1 MKFCSNNILF
11 WAIISW
17 STFEIKVE
25 KLQQFAIGQ
34 RWLSDTETE
43 LGLGVLIDVDERSI
57 SILFPKSDE
66 TRVYARNNAPLSR
79 IVFNT
84 NDEVHDQEGT
94 QWLVESL
101 EHHHGVVRY
110 AVVRSL
116 EDGTQERKTLNET
129 RIGAQIQL
137 SKPLDRLLASQIDY
151 KEWYDLRIEAM
162 LMQANMQSSPL
173 RGLVGA
179 RVGLIP
185 HQLYIAHEV
194 GKRFAP
200 RVLLADEVGLGKTI
214 EAGLIIHQQLKTGR
228 SERILI
234 LVPDSLQYQ
243 WMIEMRRRFN
253 LAFSIFDLTRTASI
267 KEHDPELN
275 PFLTEQCII
284 ASVDLMIDHDDL
296 REQALEA
303 GFDLLVVD
311 EAHHLMWNEEEGGN
325 DRYDLVEELA
335 EQTPGVLL
343 LTATPEQ
350 LGVESHF
357 ARLRLLDPQRFSS
370 LDRFLDEEEKYQH
383 TAKIAEVLMSDL
395 PLEDSH
401 LTAIE
406 QLLGHR
412 ISDEPEQRFRA
423 IHELLDRHG
432 TGRILFRNTR
442 EAIQGFPGRD
452 CQPAPLPAPE
462 NWSKDGKL
470 REQMWPEEAQLDG
483 SWMESD
489 PRVGWLMEMLRTQLK
504 HKKVLLIAR
513 SGPVVEAL
521 ENALRLHAG
530 IRTAM
535 FHEGMSLLERDQAA
549 AYFAEDSYGAQIL
562 LCSEIGSEGR
572 NFQFASD
579 LVLFDLPANP
589 DVLEQRIGRLDR
601 IGQENRIQIHVPYLE
616 GTAQE
621 RMFRWYNEALNI
633 FSNISPTAQT
643 LQENFIV
650 NLKDCLLTDMGQ
662 QFEDLLEEVSV
673 QREALE
679 AELQAGRDRL
689 LEYNSCRPI
698 VAQEIVQAL
707 EDYDDNTTL
716 PMFMKRFMAS
726 TNIDF
731 DEQSNG
737 TVIIKPTDQMQ
748 VQGLTLDEEGMT
760 ATFYRDQAQVRED
773 AQYLTLEHPFTE
785 SVMEMINTQA
795 FGSTN
800 VAILKSN
807 ALKQGSILLEVW
819 FKVDVIAPKAL
830 NLPSSLPQQLIRVLL
845 SETGQDLSMKIEPSI
860 LKPYLH
866 HLDSNSCRQV
876 VKARRDVIEE
886 RYQQALNIA
895 KTTLPEMKQQ
905 AKEIYGGKWQYEI
918 DRLSYLKQFN
928 PSIREDEITRLQKL
942 QKEGIALLDGLSVTP
957 EAIQVLVVVKP

>member
-1 MKFCSNNILF
+1 
-11 WAIISW
+11 
-17 STFEIKVE
+17 VE
-25 KLQQFAIGQ
+25 KLHQFAIGQ

-43 LGLGVLIDVDERSI
+43 LGLGVLIDVDERSV

-79 IVFNT
+79 IVFNIK
-84 NDEVHDQEGT
+84 DELQDQEGT
-94 QWLVESL
+94 KWLVESF
-101 EHHHGVVRY
+101 EDRHGVVRY
-110 AVVRSL
+110 NVIRTL
-116 EDGTQERKTLNET
+116 EDGTEERKALNET
-129 RIGAQIQL
+129 RVGAHIQL
-137 SKPLDRLLASQIDY
+137 SKPLDRLLASQVDY
-151 KEWYDLRIEAM
+151 KEWYDLRIEALM
-162 LMQANMQSSPL
+162 MQANMKSSPL
-173 RGLVGA
+173 RGMIGA

-194 GKRFAP
+194 GQRFAP

-253 LAFSIFDLTRTASI
+253 LQFSLFDLTRTASI
-267 KEHDPELN
+267 KEHDPDLN

-284 ASVDLMIDHDDL
+284 ASVDLMVDHDDL

-311 EAHHLMWNEEEGGN
+311 EAHHLMWSEEEGGN

-335 EQTPGVLL
+335 EKTPGVLL

-370 LDRFLDEEEKYQH
+370 LNRFLEEEEQYHH

-395 PLEDSH
+395 PLEPAH
-401 LTAIE
+401 LAAIE
-406 QLLGHR
+406 GLLGHS
-412 ISDEPEQRFRA
+412 IQDEPEQRFRA

-452 CQPAPLPAPE
+452 CQPVALPAPA

-483 SWMESD
+483 TWMEHD
-489 PRVGWLMEMLRTQLK
+489 PRVMWLMEMLRTELK

-521 ENALRLHAG
+521 ENVLRLHAG

-579 LVLFDLPANP
+579 LILFDLPANP

-601 IGQENRIQIHVPYLE
+601 IGQENRIQIHVPYLA

-621 RMFRWYNEALNI
+621 RMFRWYNEGLNI
-633 FSNISPTAQT
+633 FSNISPAAQT
-643 LQENFIV
+643 LQENFIAK
-650 NLKDCLLTDMGQ
+650 LKDCLLSDLGQ

-679 AELQAGRDRL
+679 AELQEGRDRL

-748 VQGLTLDEEGMT
+748 VQGLSLDEEGMT

-785 SVMEMINTQA
+785 SVMEMINTQS

-800 VAILKSN
+800 VALLKSN
-807 ALKQGSILLEVW
+807 ALKQGSLLLEVW

-845 SETGQDLSMKIEPSI
+845 SETGQDLSAKIDPSI

-876 VKARRDVIEE
+876 VKARRDVIEQ
-886 RYQQALNIA
+886 RYAQALDLA
-895 KTTLPEMKQQ
+895 KTALPNFKQQ
-905 AKEIYGGKWQYEI
+905 AKEVYGNKWQYEI
-918 DRLSYLKQFN
+918 DRLTYLKQFN
-928 PSIREDEITRLQKL
+928 PSIREDEIARLQKF
-942 QKEGIALLDGLSVTP
+942 QSEGISLLDGLSVTP

>member
-1 MKFCSNNILF
+1 M
-11 WAIISW
+11 
-17 STFEIKVE
+17 
-25 KLQQFAIGQ
+25 QQYAIGQ

-43 LGLGVLIDVDERSI
+43 LGLGVLIDVDERSV

-79 IVFNT
+79 IIFNV
-84 NDEVHDQEGT
+84 NDEVQDQEGNK
-94 QWLVESL
+94 WNVESI
-101 EHHHGVVRY
+101 EDRHGVLRY
-110 AVVRSL
+110 NVVRTL
-116 EDGTQERKTLNET
+116 ENGEQERKALNET

-162 LMQANMQSSPL
+162 LMQAQMQTSPL

-185 HQLYIAHEV
+185 PQLYIAHEV

-253 LAFSIFDLTRTASI
+253 LQFSLFDLTRTASI

-284 ASVDLMIDHDDL
+284 ASVDLMVDHDDL

-311 EAHHLMWNEEEGGN
+311 EAHHLMWSEEEGGN

-335 EQTPGVLL
+335 ENTAGVLL

-370 LDRFLDEEEKYQH
+370 LERFLDEEAQYQQ
-383 TAKIAEVLMSDL
+383 TAQIAEVLMSDE
-395 PLEDSH
+395 PLTQEH
-401 LTAIE
+401 LSALE
-406 QLLGHR
+406 GLLGHS
-412 ISDEPEQRFRA
+412 IEDQPEQRFRA

-452 CQPAPLPAPE
+452 CQPAPLPAPAD
-462 NWSKDGKL
+462 WSKDGKL
-470 REQMWPEEAQLDG
+470 REQMWPEEAQIDG
-483 SWMESD
+483 SWMQND
-489 PRVGWLMEMLRTQLK
+489 PRVPWLMEILRKELK

-513 SGPVVEAL
+513 SGPVVESL
-521 ENALRLHAG
+521 ESALRLHAG

-549 AYFAEDSYGAQIL
+549 AYFAEESYGAQIL

-579 LVLFDLPANP
+579 LILFDLPANP

-601 IGQENRIQIHVPYLE
+601 IGQENRIQIHVPYLM

-650 NLKDCLLTDMGQ
+650 ELKDCLLADQGQ
-662 QFEDLLEEVSV
+662 TFEDLLEEVNV
-673 QREALE
+673 QRQALE

-716 PMFMKRFMAS
+716 PMFVKRFMSS

-737 TVIIKPTDQMQ
+737 TVIIRPTDQMQ
-748 VQGLTLDEEGMT
+748 VQGLALDEEGMT
-760 ATFYRDQAQVRED
+760 ATFYRDQAQMRED
-773 AQYLTLEHPFTE
+773 AQYLTLEHPFIE
-785 SVMEMINTQA
+785 SVMEMIRTQS

-800 VAILKSN
+800 VAVLKSN
-807 ALKQGSILLEVW
+807 ALKQGSVLLEVW
-819 FKVDVIAPKAL
+819 FKVDVVAPKSL
-830 NLPSSLPQQLIRVLL
+830 NLPSSLPKQLIRVLL
-845 SETGQDLSMKIEPSI
+845 SENGQDLSEKIDPTI

-866 HLDSNSCRQV
+866 HLDGNSCRQV
-876 VKARRDVIEE
+876 VKARREVIEE
-886 RYQQALNIA
+886 RYKQALDIA
-895 KTTLPEMKQQ
+895 KEGLPQLQQQ
-905 AKEIYGGKWQYEI
+905 AKEHYGNKWQYEI
-918 DRLSYLKQFN
+918 DRLTYLKQFN
-928 PSIREDEITRLQKL
+928 PSIRQDEIERLQKL
-942 QKEGIALLDGLSVTP
+942 QKEGLSLLDGLTVTP

>member
-1 MKFCSNNILF
+1 M
-11 WAIISW
+11 
-17 STFEIKVE
+17 E
-25 KLQQFAIGQ
+25 KLHQFAIGQ

-43 LGLGVLIDVDERSI
+43 LGLGVLIDVDERSV

-66 TRVYARNNAPLSR
+66 TRVYARSNAPLSR
-79 IVFNT
+79 IVFNIK
-84 NDEVHDQEGT
+84 DELQDQEGT
-94 QWLVESL
+94 KWLVESF
-101 EHHHGVVRY
+101 EDRNGVVRY
-110 AVVRSL
+110 NVMRTL
-116 EDGTQERKTLNET
+116 DDGTEERKALNET
-129 RIGAQIQL
+129 RVGAHIQL
-137 SKPLDRLLASQIDY
+137 SRPLDRLLASQIDY
-151 KEWYDLRIEAM
+151 KEWYDLRIEAL
-162 LMQANMQSSPL
+162 LMQANMQLSPL
-173 RGLVGA
+173 RGMIGA

-194 GKRFAP
+194 GQRFAP

-243 WMIEMRRRFN
+243 WRIEMRRRFN
-253 LAFSIFDLTRTASI
+253 LQFSLFDLTRTASI
-267 KEHDPELN
+267 KEHDPDFN

-284 ASVDLMIDHDDL
+284 ASVDLMVDHDDL

-311 EAHHLMWNEEEGGN
+311 EAHHLTWSEEQGGN
-325 DRYDLVEELA
+325 DRYDLIEELA
-335 EQTPGVLL
+335 EKTPGVLL

-370 LDRFLDEEEKYQH
+370 LDRFLNEEEQYHH

-395 PLEDSH
+395 PLEPEH
-401 LTAIE
+401 LSAI
-406 QLLGHR
+406 QALLGHS
-412 ISDEPEQRFRA
+412 IQDEPEQRFRA

-452 CQPAPLPAPE
+452 CQPVALAAPAT
-462 NWSKDGKL
+462 WSKDGKL

-483 SWMESD
+483 AWMEND
-489 PRVGWLMEMLRTQLK
+489 PRVMWLMEMLRTALK

-521 ENALRLHAG
+521 ENVLRLHAG

-579 LVLFDLPANP
+579 LILFDLPINP

-601 IGQENRIQIHVPYLE
+601 IGQENRIQIHVPYLA

-621 RMFRWYNEALNI
+621 RMFRWYNEGLNI

-650 NLKDCLLTDMGQ
+650 PLKNCLVADLGQ
-662 QFEDLLEEVSV
+662 QFEDLLDDVGV

-679 AELQAGRDRL
+679 SELQAGRDRL

-707 EDYDDNTTL
+707 EDYDDNSPL
-716 PMFMKRFMAS
+716 PVFIKRFMAA

-748 VQGLTLDEEGMT
+748 VQGLSLDEDGMT
-760 ATFYRDQAQVRED
+760 ATFYRDQAQLRED

-785 SVMEMINTQA
+785 SVMEMINTQG

-800 VAILKSN
+800 VALLKSN
-807 ALKQGSILLEVW
+807 ALKQGSVLLEVW

-830 NLPSSLPQQLIRVLL
+830 NLPSSLPQQMIRVLL
-845 SETGQDLSMKIEPSI
+845 SETGQDLSAKIDSSI

-876 VKARRDVIEE
+876 VKARRDLIEE
-886 RYQQALNIA
+886 RYNQALDIA
-895 KTTLPEMKQQ
+895 KAALPNFKQQ
-905 AKEIYGGKWQYEI
+905 AKEVYGNKWQYEI
-918 DRLSYLKQFN
+918 DRLTYLKQFN
-928 PSIREDEITRLQKL
+928 PSIREDEISRLQRLQK
-942 QKEGIALLDGLSVTP
+942 QGIGLLDGLSVTA

>member
-1 MKFCSNNILF
+1 M
-11 WAIISW
+11 
-17 STFEIKVE
+17 E

-79 IVFNT
+79 IIFNV
-84 NDEVHDQEGT
+84 NDELQDQEGT
-94 QWLVESL
+94 TWSVESL
-101 EHHHGVVRY
+101 EDRHGVLRY
-110 AVVRSL
+110 NVIRTLA
-116 EDGTQERKTLNET
+116 DGTEERKSLNET
-129 RIGAQIQL
+129 RIGASIQL

-162 LMQANMQSSPL
+162 QMQAGMQTSPL
-173 RGLVGA
+173 RGMIGA

-185 HQLYIAHEV
+185 HQFYIAHEV

-253 LAFSIFDLTRTASI
+253 LNFSLFDLTRTASI

-311 EAHHLMWNEEEGGN
+311 EAHHLMWSEEEGGN
-325 DRYDLVEELA
+325 DRYDLVEEFA
-335 EQTPGVLL
+335 EKTAGVLL

-370 LDRFLDEEEKYQH
+370 LDRFLDEEEQYHH

-395 PLEDSH
+395 PLEVEH
-401 LTAIE
+401 FTAIE
-406 QLLGHR
+406 KLLGHA
-412 ISDEPEQRFRA
+412 IEDQPEQRFRA

-483 SWMESD
+483 AWMETD
-489 PRVGWLMEMLRTQLK
+489 PRVSWIMEMLRTQLK

-521 ENALRLHAG
+521 ENALRIHAG

-579 LVLFDLPANP
+579 LILFDLPANP

-601 IGQENRIQIHVPYLE
+601 IGQENRIQIHVPYLV

-650 NLKDCLLTDMGQ
+650 DLKDCLLADKGQ
-662 QFEDLLEEVSV
+662 DFEDLLEAVNV
-673 QREALE
+673 QRQALE
-679 AELQAGRDRL
+679 NELQEGRDRL
-689 LEYNSCRPI
+689 LEYNSCRPM
-698 VAQEIVQAL
+698 VAQEIVNAL
-707 EDYDDNTTL
+707 EDYDDNTLL

-748 VQGLTLDEEGMT
+748 VQGLDLDEEGMT
-760 ATFYRDQAQVRED
+760 VTFYRDQAQIRED
-773 AQYLTLEHPFTE
+773 AQYITLEHPFTE
-785 SVMEMINTQA
+785 SVMEMIRTQS

-800 VAILKSN
+800 VALLKSA
-807 ALKQGSILLEVW
+807 ALPQGSVLLEVW
-819 FKVDVIAPKAL
+819 FKVDVVAPKAL
-830 NLPSSLPQQLIRVLL
+830 NLPSSLPTQLIRVLL
-845 SETGQDLSMKIEPSI
+845 SEKGQDLSNKIAPEI

-876 VKARRDVIEE
+876 VKARREVVEQ
-886 RYQQALNIA
+886 RYTQALEIA
-895 KTTLPEMKQQ
+895 RGALPELKQQ
-905 AKEIYGGKWQYEI
+905 AKEIYGSKWQYEI
-918 DRLSYLKQFN
+918 DRLTYLKQFN
-928 PSIREDEITRLQKL
+928 PSIREDEIARLQKL
-942 QKEGIALLDGLSVTP
+942 QKEGLELLEGLAVTP

>member
-1 MKFCSNNILF
+1 MIEPDIHNLVLK
-11 WAIISW
+11 
-17 STFEIKVE
+17 IKVE

-43 LGLGVLIDVDERSI
+43 LGLGVLIDVDERSV

-66 TRVYARNNAPLSR
+66 TRVYARSNAPLSR
-79 IVFNT
+79 IVFNA
-84 NDEVHDQEGT
+84 NDELQDQEGT
-94 QWLVESL
+94 IWTVESV
-101 EHHHGVVRY
+101 EDRNGVVRY
-110 AVVRSL
+110 HVVRTL
-116 EDGTQERKTLNET
+116 EDGTEERKALNET
-129 RIGAQIQL
+129 RVGATIQL

-151 KEWYDLRIEAM
+151 KEWYDLRIEAL
-162 LMQANMQSSPL
+162 LMQANMQTSPL
-173 RGLVGA
+173 RGLVGS

-194 GKRFAP
+194 GQRFAP

-253 LAFSIFDLTRTASI
+253 LEFSLFDLARTASI
-267 KEHDPELN
+267 KEHDPDLN
-275 PFLTEQCII
+275 PFLTEQRII
-284 ASVDLMIDHDDL
+284 ASVDLMVDHEDL
-296 REQALEA
+296 REQAIEA

-311 EAHHLMWNEEEGGN
+311 EAHHLMWSEEEGGN

-335 EQTPGVLL
+335 EKTPGVLL

-370 LDRFLDEEEKYQH
+370 LDRFLDEEEQYQH

-395 PLEDSH
+395 PLEAEH
-401 LTAIE
+401 FTAIE
-406 QLLGHR
+406 SLLGHA
-412 ISDEPEQRFRA
+412 IEDTPEQRFRA

-470 REQMWPEEAQLDG
+470 REQMWPEESQLDG
-483 SWMESD
+483 SWMETD
-489 PRVGWLMEMLRTQLK
+489 PRVMWLMEKLRTDLK

-521 ENALRLHAG
+521 ENVLRLHAG

-549 AYFAEDSYGAQIL
+549 AYFAEESYGAQIL

-579 LVLFDLPANP
+579 LILFDLPANP

-601 IGQENRIQIHVPYLE
+601 IGQENRIQIHVPYLM

-650 NLKDCLLTDMGQ
+650 ALKDCLLADKGQ
-662 QFEDLLEEVSV
+662 EFEDLLEEVSV

-679 AELQAGRDRL
+679 AELQEGRDRL
-689 LEYNSCRPI
+689 LEYNSCRPV
-698 VAQEIVQAL
+698 VAQEIVNAL

-760 ATFYRDQAQVRED
+760 ATFYRDQAQIRED

-785 SVMEMINTQA
+785 SVMEMINTQG

-800 VAILKSN
+800 VAVLKSA
-807 ALKQGSILLEVW
+807 ALPQGSLLMEVW
-819 FKVDVIAPKAL
+819 FKVDVVAPKAL

-845 SETGQDLSMKIEPSI
+845 SEKGQDLSQKIAPEI

-866 HLDSNSCRQV
+866 HLDGNSCRQV
-876 VKARRDVIEE
+876 VKARREVIEA
-886 RYQQALNIA
+886 RYQQALELA
-895 KTTLPEMKQQ
+895 RSALPNFKQQ
-905 AKEIYGGKWQYEI
+905 AKEVYGNKWQYEI
-918 DRLSYLKQFN
+918 DRLTYLKQFN
-928 PSIREDEITRLQKL
+928 PSIREDEIARLQKL
-942 QKEGIALLDGLSVTP
+942 QKEGLSLLEGLSVTP
-957 EAIQVLVVVKP
+957 EAIQVMVVVKP

>member
-1 MKFCSNNILF
+1 MIEPDIHNLVLK
-11 WAIISW
+11 
-17 STFEIKVE
+17 IKVE

-43 LGLGVLIDVDERSI
+43 LGLGVLIDVDERSV

-66 TRVYARNNAPLSR
+66 TRVYARSNAPLSR
-79 IVFNT
+79 IVFNA
-84 NDEVHDQEGT
+84 NDELQDQEGT
-94 QWLVESL
+94 IWTVESV
-101 EHHHGVVRY
+101 EDRNGVVRY
-110 AVVRSL
+110 HVVRTL
-116 EDGTQERKTLNET
+116 EDGTEERKALNET
-129 RIGAQIQL
+129 RVGATIQL

-151 KEWYDLRIEAM
+151 KEWYDLRIEAL
-162 LMQANMQSSPL
+162 LMQANMQTSPL
-173 RGLVGA
+173 RGLVGS

-194 GKRFAP
+194 GQRFAP

-253 LAFSIFDLTRTASI
+253 LEFSLFDLARTASI
-267 KEHDPELN
+267 KEHDPDLN
-275 PFLTEQCII
+275 PFLTEQRII
-284 ASVDLMIDHDDL
+284 ASVDLMVDHEDL
-296 REQALEA
+296 REQAIEA

-311 EAHHLMWNEEEGGN
+311 EAHHLMWSEEEGGN

-335 EQTPGVLL
+335 EKTPGVLL

-370 LDRFLDEEEKYQH
+370 LDRFLDEEEQYQH

-395 PLEDSH
+395 PLEAEH
-401 LTAIE
+401 FTAIE
-406 QLLGHR
+406 SLLGHA
-412 ISDEPEQRFRA
+412 IEDTPEQRFRA

-470 REQMWPEEAQLDG
+470 REQMWPEESQLDG
-483 SWMESD
+483 SWMETD
-489 PRVGWLMEMLRTQLK
+489 PRVMWLMEKLRTDLK

-521 ENALRLHAG
+521 ENVLRLHAG

-549 AYFAEDSYGAQIL
+549 AYFAEESYGAQIL

-579 LVLFDLPANP
+579 LILFDLPANP

-601 IGQENRIQIHVPYLE
+601 IGQENRIQIHVPYLMS
-616 GTAQE
+616 TAQE

-650 NLKDCLLTDMGQ
+650 ALKDCLLADKGQ
-662 QFEDLLEEVSV
+662 EFEDLLEEVSV

-679 AELQAGRDRL
+679 AELQEGRDRL
-689 LEYNSCRPI
+689 LEYNSCRPV
-698 VAQEIVQAL
+698 VAQEIVNAL

-760 ATFYRDQAQVRED
+760 ATFYRDQAQIRED

-785 SVMEMINTQA
+785 SVMEMINTQG

-800 VAILKSN
+800 VAVLKSA
-807 ALKQGSILLEVW
+807 ALPQGSVLMEVW
-819 FKVDVIAPKAL
+819 FKVDVVAPKAL

-845 SETGQDLSMKIEPSI
+845 SEKGQDLSQKIAPEI

-866 HLDSNSCRQV
+866 HLDGNSCRQV
-876 VKARRDVIEE
+876 VKARREVIEA
-886 RYQQALNIA
+886 RYQQALELA
-895 KTTLPEMKQQ
+895 RSALPNFKQQ
-905 AKEIYGGKWQYEI
+905 AKEVYGNKWQYEI
-918 DRLSYLKQFN
+918 DRLTYLKQFN
-928 PSIREDEITRLQKL
+928 PSIREDEIARLQKL
-942 QKEGIALLDGLSVTP
+942 QKEGLSLLEGLSVTP
-957 EAIQVLVVVKP
+957 EAIQVMVVVKP

>member
-1 MKFCSNNILF
+1 M
-11 WAIISW
+11 
-17 STFEIKVE
+17 
-25 KLQQFAIGQ
+25 QQFAIGQ

-43 LGLGVLIDVDERSI
+43 LGLGVLIDVDERSV

-66 TRVYARNNAPLSR
+66 TRVYARSNAPLTR
-79 IVFNT
+79 IIFNT
-84 NDEVHDQEGT
+84 KDELMDQEGT
-94 QWLVESL
+94 TWIVESF
-101 EHHHGVVRY
+101 EDRNGVIRY
-110 AVVRSL
+110 DVIRTL
-116 EDGTQERKTLNET
+116 EDGTEERKSLNET
-129 RIGAQIQL
+129 RIGATIQL

-151 KEWYDLRIEAM
+151 KEWYDLRIESL
-162 LMQANMQSSPL
+162 LMQANMKSSPL
-173 RGLVGA
+173 RGMIGS

-194 GKRFAP
+194 GQRFAP

-253 LAFSIFDLTRTASI
+253 LQFSLFDLTRTASI
-267 KEHDPELN
+267 KEHDPDLN

-296 REQALEA
+296 REQAMEA
-303 GFDLLVVD
+303 GFDLLVID
-311 EAHHLMWNEEEGGN
+311 EAHHLMWSEEDGGN

-335 EQTPGVLL
+335 QQTAGVLL

-357 ARLRLLDPQRFSS
+357 ARLRLLDSQRFSS
-370 LDRFLDEEEKYQH
+370 LDRFLDEEEQYQQ

-395 PLEDSH
+395 PLEEAH
-401 LTAIE
+401 LAAIE
-406 QLLGHR
+406 GLLGHR
-412 ISDEPEQRFRA
+412 IEDHPEQRFRA

-462 NWSKDGKL
+462 NWSKEGKL

-483 SWMESD
+483 AWMETD
-489 PRVGWLMEMLRTQLK
+489 PRVSWIMEMLRTQLK

-521 ENALRLHAG
+521 ENALRIHAG

-579 LVLFDLPANP
+579 LILFDLPANP

-601 IGQENRIQIHVPYLE
+601 IGQENRIQIHVPYLV

-633 FSNISPTAQT
+633 FGNISPTAQT

-650 NLKDCLLTDMGQ
+650 DLKDCLLTDMGQ
-662 QFEDLLEEVSV
+662 KFEELLEAVVV

-679 AELQAGRDRL
+679 AELQNGRDRL

-760 ATFYRDQAQVRED
+760 ATFYRDQAQIRED
-773 AQYLTLEHPFTE
+773 AEYLTLEHPFTE
-785 SVMEMINTQA
+785 SVMEMIGTQG

-800 VAILKSN
+800 VAVLKSA
-807 ALKQGSILLEVW
+807 ALPQGSVLLEVW
-819 FKVDVIAPKAL
+819 FKVDVVAPKAL
-830 NLPSSLPQQLIRVLL
+830 NLPSSLPQQLVRVLL
-845 SETGQDLSMKIEPSI
+845 SEKGQDLSQKIAPEI
-860 LKPYLH
+860 LKPYIH
-866 HLDSNSCRQV
+866 HLDGNSCRQV
-876 VKARRDVIEE
+876 VKARRDIIEA
-886 RYQQALNIA
+886 RYAQALDIA
-895 KTTLPEMKQQ
+895 KAALPNFKEQ
-905 AKEIYGGKWQYEI
+905 AKEVYGNKWQYEI
-918 DRLSYLKQFN
+918 DRLTYLKQFN
-928 PSIREDEITRLQKL
+928 PSIREDEIARLQKF
-942 QKEGIALLDGLSVTP
+942 QKEGISLLDGLAVTP
-957 EAIQVLVVVKP
+957 EAIQVMVVVKP

>member
-1 MKFCSNNILF
+1 M
-11 WAIISW
+11 
-17 STFEIKVE
+17 
-25 KLQQFAIGQ
+25 QQFAIGQ

-43 LGLGVLIDVDERSI
+43 LGLGVLIDVDERSV

-66 TRVYARNNAPLSR
+66 TRVYARSNAPLSR
-79 IVFNT
+79 IVFNA
-84 NDEVHDQEGT
+84 NDELQDQEGT
-94 QWLVESL
+94 IWTVESV
-101 EHHHGVVRY
+101 EDRNGVVRY
-110 AVVRSL
+110 HVVRTL
-116 EDGTQERKTLNET
+116 EDGTEERKALNET
-129 RIGAQIQL
+129 RVGATIQL

-151 KEWYDLRIEAM
+151 KEWYDLRIEAL
-162 LMQANMQSSPL
+162 LMQANMQTSPL
-173 RGLVGA
+173 RGLVGS

-194 GKRFAP
+194 GQRFAP

-253 LAFSIFDLTRTASI
+253 LEFSLFDLARTASI
-267 KEHDPELN
+267 KEHDPDLN
-275 PFLTEQCII
+275 PFLTEQRII
-284 ASVDLMIDHDDL
+284 ASVDLMVDHEDL
-296 REQALEA
+296 REQAIEA

-311 EAHHLMWNEEEGGN
+311 EAHHLMWSEEEGGN

-335 EQTPGVLL
+335 EKTPGVLL

-370 LDRFLDEEEKYQH
+370 LDRFLDEEEQYQH

-395 PLEDSH
+395 PLEAEH
-401 LTAIE
+401 FTAIE
-406 QLLGHR
+406 SLLGHA
-412 ISDEPEQRFRA
+412 IEDTPEQRFRA

-470 REQMWPEEAQLDG
+470 REQMWPEESQLDG
-483 SWMESD
+483 SWMETD
-489 PRVGWLMEMLRTQLK
+489 PRVMWLMEKLRTDLK

-521 ENALRLHAG
+521 ENVLRLHAG

-549 AYFAEDSYGAQIL
+549 AYFAEESYGAQIL

-579 LVLFDLPANP
+579 LILFDLPANP

-601 IGQENRIQIHVPYLE
+601 IGQENRIQIHVPYLM

-650 NLKDCLLTDMGQ
+650 ALKDCLLADKGQ
-662 QFEDLLEEVSV
+662 EFEDLLEEVSV

-679 AELQAGRDRL
+679 AELQEGRDRL
-689 LEYNSCRPI
+689 LEYNSCRPV
-698 VAQEIVQAL
+698 VAQEIVNAL

-760 ATFYRDQAQVRED
+760 ATFYRDQAQIRED

-785 SVMEMINTQA
+785 SVMEMINTQG

-800 VAILKSN
+800 VTVLKSA
-807 ALKQGSILLEVW
+807 ALPQGSVLMEVW
-819 FKVDVIAPKAL
+819 FKVDVVAPKAL

-845 SETGQDLSMKIEPSI
+845 SEKGQDLSQKIAPEI

-866 HLDSNSCRQV
+866 HLDGNSCRQV
-876 VKARRDVIEE
+876 VKARREVIEA
-886 RYQQALNIA
+886 RYQQALELA
-895 KTTLPEMKQQ
+895 RSALPNFKQQ
-905 AKEIYGGKWQYEI
+905 AKEVYGNKWQYEI
-918 DRLSYLKQFN
+918 DRLTYLKQFN
-928 PSIREDEITRLQKL
+928 PSIREDEIARLQKL
-942 QKEGIALLDGLSVTP
+942 QKEGLSLLEGLSVTP
-957 EAIQVLVVVKP
+957 EAIQVMVVVKP

>member
-1 MKFCSNNILF
+1 M
-11 WAIISW
+11 
-17 STFEIKVE
+17 E

-79 IVFNT
+79 IVFNV
-84 NDEVHDQEGT
+84 NDEVQDQEGIK
-94 QWLVESL
+94 WIVESFDDRN
-101 EHHHGVVRY
+101 GVIRY
-110 AVVRSL
+110 NVIRTL
-116 EDGTQERKTLNET
+116 DNGEQEKKALNET

-137 SKPLDRLLASQIDY
+137 SKPLERLLASQIDY

-162 LMQANMQSSPL
+162 QMQANMQTSPL

-253 LAFSIFDLTRTASI
+253 LNFSLFDLTRTASI

-296 REQALEA
+296 REQAIEA

-311 EAHHLMWNEEEGGN
+311 EAHHLMWSEEEGGN

-335 EQTPGVLL
+335 EKTEGVLL

-370 LDRFLDEEEKYQH
+370 LDRFLDEEEQYHH

-395 PLEDSH
+395 PLEAEH
-401 LTAIE
+401 LAAVE
-406 QLLGHR
+406 KLLGHP
-412 ISDEPEQRFRA
+412 IEDQPEHRFRA

-452 CQPAPLPAPE
+452 CQPAALPAPE

-470 REQMWPEEAQLDG
+470 REQMWPEEGQLDG
-483 SWMESD
+483 AWMETD
-489 PRVGWLMEMLRTQLK
+489 PRVTWLMERLRSDLK

-521 ENALRLHAG
+521 ENALRIHAG

-601 IGQENRIQIHVPYLE
+601 IGQENRIQIHVPYLI

-650 NLKDCLLTDMGQ
+650 DLKECLLADKGQ
-662 QFEDLLEEVSV
+662 AFEDLLEAVNV
-673 QREALE
+673 QRQALE
-679 AELQAGRDRL
+679 AELQDGRDRL

-698 VAQEIVQAL
+698 VAQEIVTAL
-707 EDYDDNTTL
+707 EDYDDNTLL

-737 TVIIKPTDQMQ
+737 TVLIKPTDQMQ
-748 VQGLTLDEEGMT
+748 VQGLDIDEEGMT
-760 ATFYRDQAQVRED
+760 ATFYRDQAQIRED

-785 SVMEMINTQA
+785 SVMEIIRTQS

-800 VAILKSN
+800 VAILKTN
-807 ALKQGSILLEVW
+807 ALKQGTILLEVW

-830 NLPSSLPQQLIRVLL
+830 NLPSSLPTQLIRVLL
-845 SETGQDLSMKIEPSI
+845 TETGQDITAKLDPEII
-860 LKPYLH
+860 KPYLH

-876 VKARRDVIEE
+876 VKARREVIEQ
-886 RYQQALNIA
+886 RYAQALDIA
-895 KTTLPEMKQQ
+895 KGALPQLKEQ
-905 AKEIYGGKWQYEI
+905 AKEIYGSKWQYEI

-928 PSIREDEITRLQKL
+928 PSIRTDEIQRLQKF
-942 QKEGIALLDGLSVTP
+942 QKEGLGLLDGLSVTP

>member
-1 MKFCSNNILF
+1 M
-11 WAIISW
+11 
-17 STFEIKVE
+17 
-25 KLQQFAIGQ
+25 QQFAIGQ

-43 LGLGVLIDVDERSI
+43 LGLGVLIDVDERSV

-66 TRVYARNNAPLSR
+66 TRVYARSNAPLSR
-79 IVFNT
+79 IVFNA
-84 NDEVHDQEGT
+84 NDELQDQEGT
-94 QWLVESL
+94 IWTVESV
-101 EHHHGVVRY
+101 EDRNGVVRY
-110 AVVRSL
+110 HVVRTL
-116 EDGTQERKTLNET
+116 EDGTEERKALNET
-129 RIGAQIQL
+129 RVGATIQL

-151 KEWYDLRIEAM
+151 KEWYDLRIEAL
-162 LMQANMQSSPL
+162 LMQANMQTSPL
-173 RGLVGA
+173 RGLVGS

-194 GKRFAP
+194 GQRFAP

-253 LAFSIFDLTRTASI
+253 LEFSLFDLARTASI
-267 KEHDPELN
+267 KEHDPDLN
-275 PFLTEQCII
+275 PFLTEQRII
-284 ASVDLMIDHDDL
+284 ASVDLMVDHEDL
-296 REQALEA
+296 REQAIEA

-311 EAHHLMWNEEEGGN
+311 EAHHLMWSEEEGGN
-325 DRYDLVEELA
+325 DRYDLIEELA
-335 EQTPGVLL
+335 EKTPGVLL

-370 LDRFLDEEEKYQH
+370 LDRFLDEEEQYQH

-395 PLEDSH
+395 PLEAEH
-401 LTAIE
+401 FTAIE
-406 QLLGHR
+406 SLLGHA
-412 ISDEPEQRFRA
+412 IEDTPEQRFRA

-470 REQMWPEEAQLDG
+470 REQMWPEESQLDG
-483 SWMESD
+483 SWMETD
-489 PRVGWLMEMLRTQLK
+489 PRVMWLMEKLRTDLK

-521 ENALRLHAG
+521 ENVLRLHAG

-549 AYFAEDSYGAQIL
+549 AYFAEESYGAQIL

-579 LVLFDLPANP
+579 LILFDLPANP

-601 IGQENRIQIHVPYLE
+601 IGQENRIQIHVPYLV

-650 NLKDCLLTDMGQ
+650 ALKDCLLADKGQ
-662 QFEDLLEEVSV
+662 EFEDLLEEVSV

-679 AELQAGRDRL
+679 AELQEGRDRL
-689 LEYNSCRPI
+689 LEYNSCRPV
-698 VAQEIVQAL
+698 VAQEIVNAL

-760 ATFYRDQAQVRED
+760 ATFYRDQAQIRED

-785 SVMEMINTQA
+785 SVMEMINTQG

-800 VAILKSN
+800 VAVLKSA
-807 ALKQGSILLEVW
+807 ALPQGSVLMEVW
-819 FKVDVIAPKAL
+819 FKVDVVAPKAL

-845 SETGQDLSMKIEPSI
+845 SEKGQDLSQKIAPEI

-866 HLDSNSCRQV
+866 HLDGNSCRQV
-876 VKARRDVIEE
+876 VKARREVIEA
-886 RYQQALNIA
+886 RYQQALELA
-895 KTTLPEMKQQ
+895 RSALPNFKQQ
-905 AKEIYGGKWQYEI
+905 AKEVYGNKWQYEI
-918 DRLSYLKQFN
+918 DRLTYLKQFN
-928 PSIREDEITRLQKL
+928 PSIREDEIARLQKL
-942 QKEGIALLDGLSVTP
+942 QKEGLSLLEGLSVTP
-957 EAIQVLVVVKP
+957 EAIQVMVVVKP

>member
-1 MKFCSNNILF
+1 MH
-11 WAIISW
+11 
-17 STFEIKVE
+17 
-25 KLQQFAIGQ
+25 QFAIGQ

-43 LGLGVLIDVDERSI
+43 LGLGVLIDVDERSV

-79 IVFNT
+79 IVFNIK
-84 NDEVHDQEGT
+84 DELQDQEGIK
-94 QWLVESL
+94 WLVESF
-101 EHHHGVVRY
+101 EDRHGVVRY
-110 AVVRSL
+110 NVIRTL
-116 EDGTQERKTLNET
+116 EDGTEERKSLNET
-129 RIGAQIQL
+129 RLGAHIQL
-137 SKPLDRLLASQIDY
+137 SKPLDRLLASQVDY
-151 KEWYDLRIEAM
+151 KEWYDLRIEAL
-162 LMQANMQSSPL
+162 LMQANMKASPL
-173 RGLVGA
+173 RGMVGA

-194 GKRFAP
+194 GQRFAP

-228 SERILI
+228 SDRILI

-253 LAFSIFDLTRTASI
+253 LQFSLFDLTRTASI
-267 KEHDPELN
+267 KEHDPDLN

-284 ASVDLMIDHDDL
+284 ASVDLMVDHDDL
-296 REQALEA
+296 REQALDA

-311 EAHHLMWNEEEGGN
+311 EAHHLMWSEEQGGN
-325 DRYDLVEELA
+325 DRYDLIEELA
-335 EQTPGVLL
+335 EKTPGVLL

-370 LDRFLDEEEKYQH
+370 LERFLDEEVQYHH

-395 PLEDSH
+395 PLEPEH
-401 LTAIE
+401 LAAIE
-406 QLLGHR
+406 SLLGHS
-412 ISDEPEQRFRA
+412 IQDVPEQRFRA

-452 CQPAPLPAPE
+452 CQPAALPAPE
-462 NWSKDGKL
+462 HWSKDGKL

-483 SWMESD
+483 SWMEHD
-489 PRVGWLMEMLRTQLK
+489 PRVMWLMEMLRTGLK

-513 SGPVVEAL
+513 TGPVVEAL
-521 ENALRLHAG
+521 ENVLRLHAG

-579 LVLFDLPANP
+579 LILFDLPANP

-601 IGQENRIQIHVPYLE
+601 IGQENRIQIHVPYLI

-621 RMFRWYNEALNI
+621 RMFRWYNEGLNI
-633 FSNISPTAQT
+633 FTNISPTAQT
-643 LQENFIV
+643 LQENFLV
-650 NLKDCLLTDMGQ
+650 QLKECLLADVGQ

-679 AELQAGRDRL
+679 SELQAGRDRL

-698 VAQEIVQAL
+698 VAQEIVKAL

-748 VQGLTLDEEGMT
+748 VQGLSLDEEGMT

-785 SVMEMINTQA
+785 SVMEMINTQS

-800 VAILKSN
+800 VSVLKSA
-807 ALKQGSILLEVW
+807 ALQQGSVLLEVW
-819 FKVDVIAPKAL
+819 FKVDVVAPKAL

-845 SETGQDLSMKIEPSI
+845 SEKGQDLSDKIAPEI

-866 HLDSNSCRQV
+866 HLDGNSCRQV
-876 VKARRDVIEE
+876 VKARRDVIEQ
-886 RYQQALNIA
+886 RYTQALEIA
-895 KTTLPEMKQQ
+895 KMALPNFKQQ
-905 AKEIYGGKWQYEI
+905 AKEIYGNKWQYEI
-918 DRLSYLKQFN
+918 DRLTYLKQFN
-928 PSIREDEITRLQKL
+928 PSIREDEIARLQKL
-942 QKEGIALLDGLSVTP
+942 QKEGIGLLDSLSVTP

>member
-1 MKFCSNNILF
+1 M
-11 WAIISW
+11 
-17 STFEIKVE
+17 E

-43 LGLGVLIDVDERSI
+43 LGLGVLIDVDERSV

-66 TRVYARNNAPLSR
+66 TRVYARHNAPLSR
-79 IVFNT
+79 IVFNSG
-84 NDEVHDQEGT
+84 DELQDQEGT
-94 QWLVESL
+94 VWSVESA
-101 EHHHGVVRY
+101 EDRHGVLRY
-110 AVVRSL
+110 NVIRTLA
-116 EDGTQERKTLNET
+116 DGTEERKALNET
-129 RIGAQIQL
+129 RIGANIQL

-151 KEWYDLRIEAM
+151 KEWYDLRIESL

-173 RGLVGA
+173 RGLVGS

-253 LAFSIFDLTRTASI
+253 LEFSLFDLTRTASI
-267 KEHDPELN
+267 KEHDPEQN
-275 PFLTEQCII
+275 PFLTEQRII
-284 ASVDLMIDHDDL
+284 ASIDLMIDHDDL

-311 EAHHLMWNEEEGGN
+311 EAHHLMWSEEEGGN

-335 EQTPGVLL
+335 QQTAGVLL

-357 ARLRLLDPQRFSS
+357 ARLRLLDPSRFNS
-370 LDRFLDEEEKYQH
+370 LDRFLDEEEQYQQ
-383 TAKIAEVLMSDL
+383 TAKIAEVLMSDM
-395 PLEDSH
+395 PLEAMH
-401 LTAIE
+401 LDAVE
-406 QLLGHR
+406 ALLGQR
-412 ISDEPEQRFRA
+412 IDDTPEQRFRA
-423 IHELLDRHG
+423 IHEILDRHG

-483 SWMESD
+483 AWMEHD
-489 PRVGWLMEMLRTQLK
+489 PRVMWLMEKLRTDLK
-504 HKKVLLIAR
+504 HNKVLLIAR

-521 ENALRLHAG
+521 ENVLRLHAG

-549 AYFAEDSYGAQIL
+549 AYFAEESYGAQIL

-579 LVLFDLPANP
+579 LILFDLPANP

-601 IGQENRIQIHVPYLE
+601 IGQQNRIQIHVPYLA

-621 RMFRWYNEALNI
+621 RMFRWYNEGLNI

-650 NLKDCLLTDMGQ
+650 SLKDCLLADLGQ

-698 VAQEIVQAL
+698 VAQEIVTAL

-716 PMFMKRFMAS
+716 PMFMKRFMAA

-748 VQGLTLDEEGMT
+748 VQGLTLDEDGMT
-760 ATFYRDQAQVRED
+760 ATFYRDQAQLRED

-785 SVMEMINTQA
+785 SVMEMINTQG

-800 VAILKSN
+800 VAVLKSA
-807 ALKQGSILLEVW
+807 ALPQGSVLIEVW

-830 NLPSSLPQQLIRVLL
+830 NLPSSLPQQLVRVLL
-845 SETGQDLSMKIEPSI
+845 SEKGQDLSQKIAPEI

-886 RYQQALNIA
+886 RYNQALEIA
-895 KTTLPEMKQQ
+895 KEALPNFKQQ
-905 AKEIYGGKWQYEI
+905 AKELYGSKWQYEI

-928 PSIREDEITRLQKL
+928 PSIREDEITRLQKF
-942 QKEGIALLDGLSVTP
+942 QKEGLGLLDGLSVTP
-957 EAIQVLVVVKP
+957 EAIQVMVVVKP

>member
-1 MKFCSNNILF
+1 MH
-11 WAIISW
+11 
-17 STFEIKVE
+17 
-25 KLQQFAIGQ
+25 QFAIGQ

-43 LGLGVLIDVDERSI
+43 LGLGVLIDVDERSV

-79 IVFNT
+79 IVFNIK
-84 NDEVHDQEGT
+84 DELQDQEGT
-94 QWLVESL
+94 KWLVESF
-101 EHHHGVVRY
+101 EDRHGVVRY
-110 AVVRSL
+110 NVIRTL
-116 EDGTQERKTLNET
+116 EDGTEERKALNET
-129 RIGAQIQL
+129 RVGAQIQL
-137 SKPLDRLLASQIDY
+137 SKPLDRLLASQVDY
-151 KEWYDLRIEAM
+151 KEWYDLRIEALM
-162 LMQANMQSSPL
+162 MQANMKSSPL
-173 RGLVGA
+173 RGMIGA

-194 GKRFAP
+194 GQRFAP

-228 SERILI
+228 SDRILI

-253 LAFSIFDLTRTASI
+253 LQFSLFDLTRTASI
-267 KEHDPELN
+267 KEHDPDLN

-284 ASVDLMIDHDDL
+284 ASVDLMVDHEDL

-311 EAHHLMWNEEEGGN
+311 EAHHLMWSEEEGGN

-335 EQTPGVLL
+335 EKTPGVLL

-370 LDRFLDEEEKYQH
+370 LDRFLDEEEQYHH

-395 PLEDSH
+395 PLEPDH
-401 LTAIE
+401 LAAIE
-406 QLLGHR
+406 GLLGHS
-412 ISDEPEQRFRA
+412 IQDEPEQRFRA

-442 EAIQGFPGRD
+442 EAIRGFPGRD
-452 CQPAPLPAPE
+452 CQPAPLPAPAQ
-462 NWSKDGKL
+462 WSKDGKL

-483 SWMESD
+483 AWMEHD
-489 PRVGWLMEMLRTQLK
+489 PRVMWLMEMLRTELK

-521 ENALRLHAG
+521 ENVLRLHAG

-549 AYFAEDSYGAQIL
+549 AYFAEESYGAQIL

-579 LVLFDLPANP
+579 LILFDLPANP

-601 IGQENRIQIHVPYLE
+601 IGQENRIQIHVPYLV

-621 RMFRWYNEALNI
+621 RMFRWYNEGLNI

-643 LQENFIV
+643 LQENFIAK
-650 NLKDCLLTDMGQ
+650 LKGCLLADLGQ

-679 AELQAGRDRL
+679 TELQQGRDRL

-707 EDYDDNTTL
+707 ENYDDNTTL

-748 VQGLTLDEEGMT
+748 VQGLSLDEEGMT
-760 ATFYRDQAQVRED
+760 ATFYRDQALIRED

-785 SVMEMINTQA
+785 SVMEMINTQS

-800 VAILKSN
+800 VALLKSN
-807 ALKQGSILLEVW
+807 ALKQGSLLLEVW

-845 SETGQDLSMKIEPSI
+845 SETGQDLSAKIDPSI

-886 RYQQALNIA
+886 RYTQALDIA
-895 KTTLPEMKQQ
+895 KTALPNFKQQ
-905 AKEIYGGKWQYEI
+905 AREVYGNKWQYEI
-918 DRLSYLKQFN
+918 DRLTYLKQFN
-928 PSIREDEITRLQKL
+928 PSIREDEIARLQKF
-942 QKEGIALLDGLSVTP
+942 QSEGISLLDGLSVTP

>member
-1 MKFCSNNILF
+1 M
-11 WAIISW
+11 W
-17 STFEIKVE
+17 SSFEIKVE

-79 IVFNT
+79 IIFNV
-84 NDEVHDQEGT
+84 NDEVQDQEGHK
-94 QWLVESL
+94 WLVESI
-101 EHHHGVVRY
+101 EDRHGVLRY
-110 AVVRSL
+110 NVLRTSS
-116 EDGTQERKTLNET
+116 DGETERKALNET
-129 RIGAQIQL
+129 RIGAHIQL
-137 SKPLDRLLASQIDY
+137 SKPLDRLLASQVDY
-151 KEWYDLRIEAM
+151 KEWYDLRIEA
-162 LMQANMQSSPL
+162 LQMQAQMHRSPL
-173 RGLVGA
+173 RGLIGA

-194 GKRFAP
+194 GQRFAP

-228 SERILI
+228 AERILI

-253 LAFSIFDLTRTASI
+253 LQFSLFDLTRTASI
-267 KEHDPELN
+267 KEHDPDLN

-284 ASVDLMIDHDDL
+284 ASVDLMVDHDDL

-335 EQTPGVLL
+335 QQTPGVLL

-370 LDRFLDEEEKYQH
+370 LERFLDEEEQYLQ
-383 TAKIAEVLMSDL
+383 TAKIAEVLMSDE
-395 PLEDSH
+395 PLAAEH
-401 LTAIE
+401 LTAL
-406 QLLGHR
+406 QTLLGHS
-412 ISDEPEQRFRA
+412 IEDVPEQRYRA

-452 CQPAPLPAPE
+452 CQPAALIAPE
-462 NWSKDGKL
+462 NWSMDGKL
-470 REQMWPEEAQLDG
+470 REQMWPEEGQLDG
-483 SWMESD
+483 SWMEND
-489 PRVGWLMEMLRTQLK
+489 PRVPWLMEILRKELK
-504 HKKVLLIAR
+504 HNKVLLIAR

-521 ENALRLHAG
+521 ENVLRLHAG

-549 AYFAEDSYGAQIL
+549 AYFAEESYGAQIL

-579 LVLFDLPANP
+579 LILFDLPANP

-601 IGQENRIQIHVPYLE
+601 IGQENRIQIHVPYLI

-633 FSNISPTAQT
+633 FSSISPTAQT

-650 NLKDCLLTDMGQ
+650 DLKDCLLADLGQ
-662 QFEDLLEEVSV
+662 KFEDLLEEVNV
-673 QREALE
+673 QRQALE

-689 LEYNSCRPI
+689 LEYNSCRPV
-698 VAQEIVQAL
+698 VAQKIVQAL
-707 EDYDDNTTL
+707 EDYDDNTML
-716 PMFMKRFMAS
+716 PMFMKRFMSS

-748 VQGLTLDEEGMT
+748 VQGLTLDEDGMT
-760 ATFYRDQAQVRED
+760 ATFYRDQAQIRED
-773 AQYLTLEHPFTE
+773 AQYLTLEHPFIE
-785 SVMEMINTQA
+785 SVMEMINTQS

-800 VAILKSN
+800 VALLKSN
-807 ALKQGSILLEVW
+807 ALKQGSILIEVW
-819 FKVDVIAPKAL
+819 FKVDVVGPKSL
-830 NLPSSLPQQLIRVLL
+830 NLPSSLPRQLVRVLL
-845 SETGQDLSMKIEPSI
+845 SETGQDLSEKIDPVI
-860 LKPYLH
+860 LRPYLH
-866 HLDSNSCRQV
+866 HLDGNSCRQV
-876 VKARRDVIEE
+876 VKARRDVIEQ
-886 RYQQALNIA
+886 RYSQALESA
-895 KTTLPEMKQQ
+895 KEGLPVLKEQ
-905 AKEIYGGKWQYEI
+905 AKKYYSQKWQYEI

-928 PSIREDEITRLQKL
+928 PSIRQDEIDRLTKL
-942 QKEGIALLDGLSVTP
+942 QKEGVDLLEDISLTP
-957 EAIQVLVVVKP
+957 SAIQVMVVVKP

>member
-1 MKFCSNNILF
+1 M
-11 WAIISW
+11 
-17 STFEIKVE
+17 
-25 KLQQFAIGQ
+25 QQFAIGQ

-79 IVFNT
+79 IVFNV
-84 NDEVHDQEGT
+84 NDEVQDQEGIK
-94 QWLVESL
+94 WIVESFDDRN
-101 EHHHGVVRY
+101 GVIRY
-110 AVVRSL
+110 NVIRTL
-116 EDGTQERKTLNET
+116 DNGEQEKKALNET
-129 RIGAQIQL
+129 RIGAHIQL
-137 SKPLDRLLASQIDY
+137 SKPLERLLASQIDY

-162 LMQANMQSSPL
+162 QMQANMQTSPL

-253 LAFSIFDLTRTASI
+253 LNFSLFDLTRTASI

-296 REQALEA
+296 REQAIEA

-311 EAHHLMWNEEEGGN
+311 EAHHLMWSEEEGGN

-335 EQTPGVLL
+335 EKTEGVLL

-370 LDRFLDEEEKYQH
+370 LDRFLDEEEQYHH

-395 PLEDSH
+395 PLEAEH
-401 LTAIE
+401 LAAVE
-406 QLLGHR
+406 KLLGHP
-412 ISDEPEQRFRA
+412 IEDQPEHRFRA

-452 CQPAPLPAPE
+452 CQPAALPAPE

-470 REQMWPEEAQLDG
+470 REQMWPEEGQLDG
-483 SWMESD
+483 AWMETD
-489 PRVGWLMEMLRTQLK
+489 PRVTWLMERLRSDLK

-521 ENALRLHAG
+521 ENALRIHAG

-535 FHEGMSLLERDQAA
+535 FHEGMTLLERDQAA

-601 IGQENRIQIHVPYLE
+601 IGQENRIQIHVPYLI

-650 NLKDCLLTDMGQ
+650 DLKECLLADKGQ
-662 QFEDLLEEVSV
+662 AFEDLLEAVNV
-673 QREALE
+673 QRQALE
-679 AELQAGRDRL
+679 AELQDGRDRL

-698 VAQEIVQAL
+698 VAQEIVTAL
-707 EDYDDNTTL
+707 EDYDDNTLL

-748 VQGLTLDEEGMT
+748 VQGLDIDEEGMT
-760 ATFYRDQAQVRED
+760 ATFYRDQAQIRED

-785 SVMEMINTQA
+785 SVMEIIRTQS

-800 VAILKSN
+800 VAILKTN
-807 ALKQGSILLEVW
+807 ALKQGTILLEVW

-830 NLPSSLPQQLIRVLL
+830 NLPSSLPTQLIRVLL
-845 SETGQDLSMKIEPSI
+845 TETGQDITAKLDPEII
-860 LKPYLH
+860 KPYLH

-876 VKARRDVIEE
+876 VKARREVIEQ
-886 RYQQALNIA
+886 RYAQALDIA
-895 KTTLPEMKQQ
+895 KGALPQLKEQ
-905 AKEIYGGKWQYEI
+905 AKEIYGSKWQYEI

-928 PSIREDEITRLQKL
+928 PSIRTDEIQRLQKF
-942 QKEGIALLDGLSVTP
+942 QKEGLALLDGLSVTP

>member
-1 MKFCSNNILF
+1 M
-11 WAIISW
+11 
-17 STFEIKVE
+17 
-25 KLQQFAIGQ
+25 QQFAIGQ

-43 LGLGVLIDVDERSI
+43 LGLGVLIDVDERSV

-66 TRVYARNNAPLSR
+66 TRVYARHNAPLSR
-79 IVFNT
+79 IVFNSG
-84 NDEVHDQEGT
+84 DELQDQEGT
-94 QWLVESL
+94 VWSVESA
-101 EHHHGVVRY
+101 EDRHGVLRY
-110 AVVRSL
+110 NVIRTLA
-116 EDGTQERKTLNET
+116 DGTEERKALNET
-129 RIGAQIQL
+129 RIGANIQL

-151 KEWYDLRIEAM
+151 KEWYDLRIESL

-173 RGLVGA
+173 RGLVGS

-253 LAFSIFDLTRTASI
+253 LEFSLFDLTRTASI
-267 KEHDPELN
+267 KEHDPEQN
-275 PFLTEQCII
+275 PFLTEQRII
-284 ASVDLMIDHDDL
+284 ASIDLMIDHDDL

-311 EAHHLMWNEEEGGN
+311 EAHHLMWSEEEGGN

-335 EQTPGVLL
+335 QQTAGVLL

-357 ARLRLLDPQRFSS
+357 ARLRLLDPSRFNS
-370 LDRFLDEEEKYQH
+370 LDRFLDEEEQYQQ
-383 TAKIAEVLMSDL
+383 TAKIAEVLMSDM
-395 PLEDSH
+395 PLEAMH
-401 LTAIE
+401 LDAVE
-406 QLLGHR
+406 ALLGQR
-412 ISDEPEQRFRA
+412 IDDTPEQRFRA
-423 IHELLDRHG
+423 IHEILDRHG

-483 SWMESD
+483 AWMEHD
-489 PRVGWLMEMLRTQLK
+489 PRVMWLMEKLRTDLK
-504 HKKVLLIAR
+504 HNKVLLIAR

-521 ENALRLHAG
+521 ENVLRLHAG

-549 AYFAEDSYGAQIL
+549 AYFAEESYGAQIL

-579 LVLFDLPANP
+579 LILFDLPANP

-601 IGQENRIQIHVPYLE
+601 IGQQNRIQIHVPYLA

-621 RMFRWYNEALNI
+621 RMFRWYNEGLNI

-650 NLKDCLLTDMGQ
+650 SLKDCLLADLGQ

-698 VAQEIVQAL
+698 VAQEIVTAL

-716 PMFMKRFMAS
+716 PMFMKRFMAA

-748 VQGLTLDEEGMT
+748 VQGLTLDEDGMT
-760 ATFYRDQAQVRED
+760 ATFYRDQAQLRED

-785 SVMEMINTQA
+785 SVMEMINTQG

-800 VAILKSN
+800 VAVLKSA
-807 ALKQGSILLEVW
+807 ALPQGSVLIEVW

-830 NLPSSLPQQLIRVLL
+830 NLPSSLPQQLVRVLL
-845 SETGQDLSMKIEPSI
+845 SEKGQDLSQKIAPEI

-886 RYQQALNIA
+886 RYNQALEIA
-895 KTTLPEMKQQ
+895 KEALPNFKQQ
-905 AKEIYGGKWQYEI
+905 AKELYGSKWQYEI

-928 PSIREDEITRLQKL
+928 PSIREDEITRLQKF
-942 QKEGIALLDGLSVTP
+942 QKEGLGLLDGLSVTP
-957 EAIQVLVVVKP
+957 EAIQVMVVVKP

>member
-1 MKFCSNNILF
+1 M
-11 WAIISW
+11 
-17 STFEIKVE
+17 
-25 KLQQFAIGQ
+25 QQFAIGQ

-43 LGLGVLIDVDERSI
+43 LGLGVLIDVDERSV

-66 TRVYARNNAPLSR
+66 TRVYARSNAPLTR
-79 IVFNT
+79 IIFNT
-84 NDEVHDQEGT
+84 KDELMDQEGT
-94 QWLVESL
+94 TWIVESF
-101 EHHHGVVRY
+101 EDRNGVIRY
-110 AVVRSL
+110 DVIRTL
-116 EDGTQERKTLNET
+116 EDGTEERKSLNET
-129 RIGAQIQL
+129 RIGATIQL

-151 KEWYDLRIEAM
+151 KEWYDLRIESL
-162 LMQANMQSSPL
+162 LMQANMKSSPL
-173 RGLVGA
+173 RGMIGS

-194 GKRFAP
+194 GQRFAP

-253 LAFSIFDLTRTASI
+253 LQFSLFDLTRTASI
-267 KEHDPELN
+267 KEHDPDLN

-296 REQALEA
+296 REQAMEA

-311 EAHHLMWNEEEGGN
+311 EAHHLMWSEEDGGN

-335 EQTPGVLL
+335 QQTAGVLL

-357 ARLRLLDPQRFSS
+357 ARLRLLDSQRFSS
-370 LDRFLDEEEKYQH
+370 LDRFLDEEEQYQQ

-395 PLEDSH
+395 PLEEAH
-401 LTAIE
+401 LAAIE
-406 QLLGHR
+406 GLLGHR
-412 ISDEPEQRFRA
+412 IEDHPEQRFRA

-462 NWSKDGKL
+462 NWSKEGKL

-483 SWMESD
+483 AWMETD
-489 PRVGWLMEMLRTQLK
+489 PRVSWIMEMLRTQLK

-521 ENALRLHAG
+521 ENALRIHAG

-579 LVLFDLPANP
+579 LILFDLPANP

-601 IGQENRIQIHVPYLE
+601 IGQENRIQIHVPYLV

-633 FSNISPTAQT
+633 FGNISPTAQT

-650 NLKDCLLTDMGQ
+650 DLKDCLLTDMGQ
-662 QFEDLLEEVSV
+662 KFEELLESVVV

-679 AELQAGRDRL
+679 AELQNGRDRL

-760 ATFYRDQAQVRED
+760 ATFYRDQAQIRED
-773 AQYLTLEHPFTE
+773 AEYLTLEHPFTE
-785 SVMEMINTQA
+785 SVMEMIGTQG

-800 VAILKSN
+800 VAVLKSA
-807 ALKQGSILLEVW
+807 ALPQGSVLLEVW
-819 FKVDVIAPKAL
+819 FKVDVVAPKAL
-830 NLPSSLPQQLIRVLL
+830 NLPSSLPQQLVRVLL
-845 SETGQDLSMKIEPSI
+845 SEKGQDLSQKIAPEI
-860 LKPYLH
+860 LKPYIH
-866 HLDSNSCRQV
+866 HLDGNSCRQV
-876 VKARRDVIEE
+876 VKARRDIIEA
-886 RYQQALNIA
+886 RYAQALDIA
-895 KTTLPEMKQQ
+895 KAALPNFKEQ
-905 AKEIYGGKWQYEI
+905 AKEVYGNKWQYEI
-918 DRLSYLKQFN
+918 DRLTYLKQFN
-928 PSIREDEITRLQKL
+928 PSIREDEIARLQKF
-942 QKEGIALLDGLSVTP
+942 QKEGISLLDGLAVTP
-957 EAIQVLVVVKP
+957 EAIQVMVVVKP

>member
-1 MKFCSNNILF
+1 MH
-11 WAIISW
+11 
-17 STFEIKVE
+17 
-25 KLQQFAIGQ
+25 QFAIGQ

-43 LGLGVLIDVDERSI
+43 LGLGVLIDVDERSV

-79 IVFNT
+79 IVFNIK
-84 NDEVHDQEGT
+84 DELQDQEGT
-94 QWLVESL
+94 KWLVESF
-101 EHHHGVVRY
+101 EDRHGVVRY
-110 AVVRSL
+110 NVIRTL
-116 EDGTQERKTLNET
+116 EDGTEERKALNET
-129 RIGAQIQL
+129 RVGAHIQL
-137 SKPLDRLLASQIDY
+137 SKPLDRLLASQVDY
-151 KEWYDLRIEAM
+151 KEWYDLRIEALM
-162 LMQANMQSSPL
+162 MQANMKSSPL
-173 RGLVGA
+173 RGMIGA

-194 GKRFAP
+194 GQRFAP

-253 LAFSIFDLTRTASI
+253 LQFSLFDLTRTASI
-267 KEHDPELN
+267 KEHDPDLN

-284 ASVDLMIDHDDL
+284 ASVDLMVDHEDL

-311 EAHHLMWNEEEGGN
+311 EAHHLMWSEEEGGN

-335 EQTPGVLL
+335 EKTPGVLL

-370 LDRFLDEEEKYQH
+370 LDRFLDEEEQYHH

-395 PLEDSH
+395 PLEEGH
-401 LTAIE
+401 LKAIE
-406 QLLGHR
+406 GLLGHS
-412 ISDEPEQRFRA
+412 IQDEPEQRFRA

-442 EAIQGFPGRD
+442 EAIRGFPGRD
-452 CQPAPLPAPE
+452 CQPAPLPAPAQ
-462 NWSKDGKL
+462 WSKDGKL

-483 SWMESD
+483 AWMEHD
-489 PRVGWLMEMLRTQLK
+489 PRVMWLMEMLRTELK

-521 ENALRLHAG
+521 ENVLRLHAG

-549 AYFAEDSYGAQIL
+549 AYFAEESYGAQIL

-579 LVLFDLPANP
+579 LILFDLPANP

-601 IGQENRIQIHVPYLE
+601 IGQENRIQIHVPYLA

-621 RMFRWYNEALNI
+621 RMFRWYNEGLNI

-643 LQENFIV
+643 LQENFLAK
-650 NLKDCLLTDMGQ
+650 LKGCLLADLGQ

-679 AELQAGRDRL
+679 TELQQGRDRL

-707 EDYDDNTTL
+707 ENYDDNTTL

-748 VQGLTLDEEGMT
+748 VQGLSLDEEGMT
-760 ATFYRDQAQVRED
+760 ATFYRDQALIRED

-785 SVMEMINTQA
+785 SVMEMINTQS

-800 VAILKSN
+800 VALLKSN
-807 ALKQGSILLEVW
+807 ALKQGSLLLEVW

-845 SETGQDLSMKIEPSI
+845 SETGQDLSTKIDPSI

-876 VKARRDVIEE
+876 VKARRDVIEQ
-886 RYQQALNIA
+886 RYAQALDIA
-895 KTTLPEMKQQ
+895 KTALPNFKQQ
-905 AKEIYGGKWQYEI
+905 AREVYGNKWQYEI
-918 DRLSYLKQFN
+918 DRLTYLKQFN
-928 PSIREDEITRLQKL
+928 PSIREDEIARLQKF
-942 QKEGIALLDGLSVTP
+942 QSEGISLLDGLSVTP

>member
-1 MKFCSNNILF
+1 M
-11 WAIISW
+11 
-17 STFEIKVE
+17 E

-43 LGLGVLIDVDERSI
+43 LGLGVLIDVDERSV

-66 TRVYARNNAPLSR
+66 TRVYARSNAPLSR
-79 IVFNT
+79 IVFNIG
-84 NDEVHDQEGT
+84 DELQDQEGT
-94 QWLVESL
+94 TWLVESF
-101 EHHHGVVRY
+101 EDRGGVLRY
-110 AVVRSL
+110 NVMHTL
-116 EDGTQERKTLNET
+116 EDGTEERKSLNET
-129 RIGAQIQL
+129 RIGATIQL
-137 SKPLDRLLASQIDY
+137 SKPLERLLASQIDY

-173 RGLVGA
+173 RGLVGS

-194 GKRFAP
+194 GQRFAP

-228 SERILI
+228 SERILV

-253 LAFSIFDLTRTASI
+253 LEFSLFDLTRTASI
-267 KEHDPELN
+267 KEHDPDLN
-275 PFLTEQCII
+275 PFLTEQRII

-311 EAHHLMWNEEEGGN
+311 EAHHLMWSEEDGGN

-335 EQTPGVLL
+335 QQTAGVLL

-370 LDRFLDEEEKYQH
+370 LDRFLDEEEQYQH

-395 PLEDSH
+395 PLEEQH
-401 LTAIE
+401 LTALE
-406 QLLGHR
+406 GLLGHR
-412 ISDEPEQRFRA
+412 IEDQPEQRFRA

-452 CQPAPLPAPE
+452 CQPVALPAPE
-462 NWSKDGKL
+462 HWSKDGKL

-483 SWMESD
+483 AWMEHD
-489 PRVGWLMEMLRTQLK
+489 PRVMWLMEKLRVDLK

-521 ENALRLHAG
+521 ENVLRLHAG

-535 FHEGMSLLERDQAA
+535 FHEGMTLLERDQAA

-579 LVLFDLPANP
+579 LILFDLPANP

-601 IGQENRIQIHVPYLE
+601 IGQENRIQIHVPYLI

-621 RMFRWYNEALNI
+621 RMFRWYNEGLNI

-650 NLKDCLLTDMGQ
+650 DLKDCLLSDQGQ
-662 QFEDLLEEVSV
+662 RFADFLEQVSV

-679 AELQAGRDRL
+679 HELQAGRDRL
-689 LEYNSCRPI
+689 LEYNSCRPM
-698 VAQEIVQAL
+698 VAQEIVNAL

-760 ATFYRDQAQVRED
+760 ATFYRDQAQIRED

-785 SVMEMINTQA
+785 SVMEMINTQG

-800 VAILKSN
+800 VAILKSA
-807 ALKQGSILLEVW
+807 ALPQGSMLVEVW
-819 FKVDVIAPKAL
+819 FKVDVVAPKAL
-830 NLPSSLPQQLIRVLL
+830 NLPASLPQQLVRVLL
-845 SETGQDLSMKIEPSI
+845 SEKGQDLSQKVAPEV

-866 HLDSNSCRQV
+866 HLDGNSCRQV
-876 VKARRDVIEE
+876 VKARRDVIEA
-886 RYQQALNIA
+886 RYAQALDLA
-895 KTTLPEMKQQ
+895 KAALPTFKQQ
-905 AKEIYGGKWQYEI
+905 AKEVYGSKWQYEI
-918 DRLSYLKQFN
+918 ERLTYLKQFN
-928 PSIREDEITRLQKL
+928 PSIREDEIARLKKL
-942 QKEGIALLDGLSVTP
+942 QQEGLSLLDGLSMTP
-957 EAIQVLVVVKP
+957 EAIQVMVVVKP

>member
-1 MKFCSNNILF
+1 M
-11 WAIISW
+11 
-17 STFEIKVE
+17 E

-43 LGLGVLIDVDERSI
+43 LGLGVLIDVDERSV

-79 IVFNT
+79 IIFNV
-84 NDEVHDQEGT
+84 NDELQDQEGT
-94 QWLVESL
+94 KWTVESH
-101 EHHHGVVRY
+101 EDRHGVVRY
-110 AVVRSL
+110 NVVRRL
-116 EDGTQERKTLNET
+116 EDGTEERKSLNET

-162 LMQANMQSSPL
+162 LMQANMKSSPL
-173 RGLVGA
+173 RGMVGS

-194 GKRFAP
+194 GQRFAP

-253 LAFSIFDLTRTASI
+253 LNFSLFDLTRTASI

-284 ASVDLMIDHDDL
+284 ASIDLMIDHDDL

-311 EAHHLMWNEEEGGN
+311 EAHHLMWNEEDGGN
-325 DRYDLVEELA
+325 DRYDLIEELA
-335 EQTPGVLL
+335 EKTPGVLL

-370 LDRFLDEEEKYQH
+370 LDRFLDEETQYQQ
-383 TAKIAEVLMSDL
+383 TAKIAEVLMSDM
-395 PLEDSH
+395 PLEEGH
-401 LTAIE
+401 LAALE
-406 QLLGHR
+406 SLLAHR
-412 ISDEPEQRFRA
+412 IEDAPEQRFRA

-483 SWMESD
+483 AWMEAD
-489 PRVGWLMEMLRTQLK
+489 PRVMWLMEKLRTDLK

-513 SGPVVEAL
+513 TGPVVEAL
-521 ENALRLHAG
+521 ENVLRLHAG

-535 FHEGMSLLERDQAA
+535 FHEGMSLLERDQAS
-549 AYFAEDSYGAQIL
+549 AYFAEESYGAQIL

-579 LVLFDLPANP
+579 LILFDLPANP

-601 IGQENRIQIHVPYLE
+601 IGQENRIQIHVPYLI

-650 NLKDCLLTDMGQ
+650 ELKDCLLTDQGQ
-662 QFEDLLEEVSV
+662 QFDDLLEAVSV

-679 AELQAGRDRL
+679 AELQSGRDRL

-707 EDYDDNTTL
+707 ESYDDNTTL

-760 ATFYRDQAQVRED
+760 ATFYRDQAQIRED

-785 SVMEMINTQA
+785 SVMEMINTQG

-800 VAILKSN
+800 VAVLKSA
-807 ALKQGSILLEVW
+807 ALPQGSVLLEVW
-819 FKVDVIAPKAL
+819 FKVDVVAPKAL
-830 NLPSSLPQQLIRVLL
+830 NLPSSLPQQLVRVLL
-845 SETGQDLSMKIEPSI
+845 SEKGQDLSQKIAPEI

-866 HLDSNSCRQV
+866 HLDGNSCRQV
-876 VKARRDVIEE
+876 VKARREVIEQ
-886 RYQQALNIA
+886 RYIQALELA
-895 KTTLPEMKQQ
+895 RAALPSFVQQ
-905 AKEIYGGKWQYEI
+905 AKEVYGSKWQYEI
-918 DRLSYLKQFN
+918 DRLTYLKQFN
-928 PSIREDEITRLQKL
+928 PSIREDEISRLQKL
-942 QKEGIALLDGLSVTP
+942 QKEGLGLLDGLSVTP
-957 EAIQVLVVVKP
+957 EAIQVMVVVKP

>member
-1 MKFCSNNILF
+1 MR
-11 WAIISW
+11 
-17 STFEIKVE
+17 

-43 LGLGVLIDVDERSI
+43 LGLGVVIDVDERSV

-66 TRVYARNNAPLSR
+66 TRVYAKTNAPLSR
-79 IVFNT
+79 IIFNT
-84 NDEVHDQEGT
+84 KDELHDQEGLI
-94 QWLVESL
+94 WNVESAEERFGVIRYHAVRTL
-101 EHHHGVVRY
+101 ENGEV
-110 AVVRSL
+110 
-116 EDGTQERKTLNET
+116 ERKTLNET
-129 RIGAQIQL
+129 RLGAHIQL
-137 SKPLDRLLASQIDY
+137 SKPLDRILASQVDS
-151 KEWYDLRIEAM
+151 KAWYDLRIEA
-162 LMQANMQSSPL
+162 LQMQANMQSNPL

-214 EAGLIIHQQLKTGR
+214 EAGLIIHQQLKTAR
-228 SERILI
+228 AERILI

-253 LAFSIFDLTRTASI
+253 LNFSIFDLTRTAAI
-267 KEHDPELN
+267 REHDPELN
-275 PFLTEQCII
+275 PFHTEQCII
-284 ASVDLMIDHDDL
+284 ASVDLMVDHEDL

-325 DRYDLVEELA
+325 DRYDLVDEFA
-335 EQTPGVLL
+335 EQTAGVLL

-370 LDRFLDEEEKYQH
+370 LDRFLDEEEKYKH
-383 TAKIAEVLMSDL
+383 TAKIAEVLMSDI
-395 PLEDSH
+395 PLTEDH
-401 LTAIE
+401 LQIVE
-406 QLLGHR
+406 KLLGHR
-412 ISDEPEQRFRA
+412 IQDQEDQRYQA
-423 IHELLDRHG
+423 IQELLDRHG

-452 CQPAPLPAPE
+452 CQPAPLLAPST
-462 NWSKDGKL
+462 WSKNGKL
-470 REQMWPEEAQLDG
+470 REQMWPEEAQIDG
-483 SWMESD
+483 AWMQHD
-489 PRVGWLMEMLRTQLK
+489 PRVEWLMEILRKDLK
-504 HKKVLLIAR
+504 QKKVLLIAR

-535 FHEGMSLLERDQAA
+535 FHESMSLLERDQAA
-549 AYFAEDSYGAQIL
+549 AYFAEDGGAQIL

-579 LVLFDLPANP
+579 LILFDLPANP

-601 IGQENRIQIHVPYLE
+601 IGQENRIQIHVPYLL

-633 FSNISPTAQT
+633 FNHISPTAQT

-650 NLKDCLLTDMGQ
+650 ALKDCLLEDKGQ
-662 QFEDLLEEVSV
+662 EFEDLLTRVTV
-673 QREALE
+673 QRQALE
-679 AELQAGRDRL
+679 QEMQEGRDRL
-689 LEYNSCRPI
+689 LEYNSCRPV
-698 VAQEIVQAL
+698 VAQNIVQAL
-707 EDYDDNTTL
+707 DDYDDNSTL
-716 PMFMKRFMAS
+716 PMFVKRFMSS

-748 VQGLTLDEEGMT
+748 VQGLTLEEDGMT
-760 ATFYRDQAQVRED
+760 ATFYRDQAQIRED
-773 AQYLTLEHPFTE
+773 AQYLTLEHPFIE
-785 SVMEMINTQA
+785 SMMEMIRTQS

-800 VAILKSN
+800 VALLKSN
-807 ALKQGSILLEVW
+807 AIKPGAVLVEVW

-830 NLPSSLPQQLIRVLL
+830 NLPASLPTQLIRVLL
-845 SETGQDLSMKIEPSI
+845 SENGQDLSQKIAPEI
-860 LKPYLH
+860 LRPHLK
-866 HLDSNSCRQV
+866 HLDGNSCRQI
-876 VKARRDVIEE
+876 VKARRDTVEE
-886 RYQQALNIA
+886 RYEQALGLA
-895 KTTLPEMKQQ
+895 KEKLPMLKEQ
-905 AKEIYGGKWQYEI
+905 AKENYGKQWQYEI
-918 DRLSYLKQFN
+918 DRLTYLKAFN
-928 PSIREDEITRLQKL
+928 PSIRQDEIERLQRL
-942 QKEGIALLDGLSVTP
+942 QAEGLSLLDHLSVMP
-957 EAIQVLVVVKP
+957 EAIQILVTVKA

>member
-1 MKFCSNNILF
+1 MH
-11 WAIISW
+11 
-17 STFEIKVE
+17 
-25 KLQQFAIGQ
+25 QFAIGQ

-79 IVFNT
+79 IVFNI
-84 NDEVHDQEGT
+84 NDEIQDQEGT
-94 QWLVESL
+94 LWIVESL
-101 EHHHGVVRY
+101 DDQRGVIRY
-110 AVVRSL
+110 NVTRTLSTGEQQQKA
-116 EDGTQERKTLNET
+116 LNET

-137 SKPLDRLLASQIDY
+137 SRPLERLLASQIDY
-151 KEWYDLRIEAM
+151 KEWYDLRIEA
-162 LMQANMQSSPL
+162 LQLKASMQNSRL
-173 RGLVGA
+173 RGLIGS

-194 GKRFAP
+194 GQRFAP

-228 SERILI
+228 SERILV

-243 WMIEMRRRFN
+243 WMTEMRRRFN
-253 LAFSIFDLTRTASI
+253 LQFSLFDLTRTAAM

-275 PFLTEQCII
+275 PFLSEQCII
-284 ASVDLMIDHDDL
+284 ASVDLLVDHDDL
-296 REQALEA
+296 REQAVEA

-325 DRYDLVEELA
+325 DRYDLIEELA
-335 EQTPGVLL
+335 EQTAGVLL

-370 LDRFLDEEEKYQH
+370 LENFLDEEQQYQH
-383 TAKIAEVLMSDL
+383 TAQIAEVLMSDQA
-395 PLEDSH
+395 LEAAHFS
-401 LTAIE
+401 AIE
-406 QLLGHR
+406 QLLGHA
-412 ISDEPEQRFRA
+412 IEDQPEQRYRA

-452 CQPAPLPAPE
+452 CLPAPIPAPAH
-462 NWSKDGKL
+462 WSMDGKL
-470 REQMWPEEAQLDG
+470 REQMWPEESQLDG
-483 SWMESD
+483 SWLESD
-489 PRVGWLMEMLRTQLK
+489 PRVTWLMEVLRKDLK

-521 ENALRLHAG
+521 ENVLRLHAG

-579 LVLFDLPANP
+579 LILFDLPSNP

-601 IGQENRIQIHVPYLE
+601 IGQENRIQIHVPYLI

-621 RMFRWYNEALNI
+621 RMFRWYNEGLNI
-633 FSNISPTAQT
+633 FTNISPTAQT

-650 NLKDCLLTDMGQ
+650 DLKGCLLGDLGQ
-662 QFEDLLEEVSV
+662 QFEDLLENVSL

-679 AELQAGRDRL
+679 AELQEGRDRL
-689 LEYNSCRPI
+689 LEYNSCRPV

-707 EDYDDNTTL
+707 EDYDDNSTL
-716 PMFMKRFMAS
+716 PQFMKRFMAS

-737 TVIIKPTDQMQ
+737 TVIIKPTEQMQ
-748 VQGLTLDEEGMT
+748 VQGISLDEDGMT
-760 ATFYRDQAQVRED
+760 VTFYRDQALVRED
-773 AQYLTLEHPFTE
+773 AQYLTFEHPFTE
-785 SVMEMINTQA
+785 SVMDMIQTQS

-800 VAILKSN
+800 VALLKTN

-819 FKVDVIAPKAL
+819 FKVDVVAPKAL
-830 NLPSSLPQQLIRVLL
+830 NLPASLPTQLIRVLL
-845 SETGQDLSMKIEPSI
+845 SENGQDLSLKIDPEI
-860 LKPYLH
+860 IKPYLS
-866 HLDSNSCRQV
+866 HLDGNSSRQV
-876 VKARRDVIEE
+876 VKARRDIVEQ
-886 RYQQALNIA
+886 RYAQALEIA
-895 KTTLPEMKQQ
+895 KQALPALQEQ
-905 AKEIYGGKWQYEI
+905 AKSIYSSKWQYEI
-918 DRLSYLKQFN
+918 DRLTYLKQFN
-928 PSIREDEITRLQKL
+928 PSIRGDEIQRLEKFQ
-942 QKEGIALLDGLSVTP
+942 QEGLNLLNGLAVTP
-957 EAIQVLVVVKP
+957 EAIRILVVVKP

>member
-1 MKFCSNNILF
+1 MH
-11 WAIISW
+11 
-17 STFEIKVE
+17 
-25 KLQQFAIGQ
+25 QFAIGQ

-43 LGLGVLIDVDERSI
+43 LGLGVLIDVDERSV

-79 IVFNT
+79 IVFNIK
-84 NDEVHDQEGT
+84 DELQDQEGIK
-94 QWLVESL
+94 WLVESF
-101 EHHHGVVRY
+101 EDRHGVVRY
-110 AVVRSL
+110 NVIRTL
-116 EDGTQERKTLNET
+116 EDGTEERKSLNET
-129 RIGAQIQL
+129 RLGAHIQL
-137 SKPLDRLLASQIDY
+137 SKPLDRLLASQVDY
-151 KEWYDLRIEAM
+151 KEWYDLRIEAL
-162 LMQANMQSSPL
+162 LMQANMKASPL
-173 RGLVGA
+173 RGMVGA

-194 GKRFAP
+194 GQRFAP

-228 SERILI
+228 SDRILI

-253 LAFSIFDLTRTASI
+253 LQFSLFDLTRTASI
-267 KEHDPELN
+267 KEHDPDLN

-284 ASVDLMIDHDDL
+284 ASVDLMVDHDDL
-296 REQALEA
+296 REQALDA

-311 EAHHLMWNEEEGGN
+311 EAHHLMWSEEQGGN
-325 DRYDLVEELA
+325 DRYDLIEELA
-335 EQTPGVLL
+335 EKTPGVLL

-370 LDRFLDEEEKYQH
+370 LERFLDEEVQYHH

-395 PLEDSH
+395 PLEPEH
-401 LTAIE
+401 LAAIE
-406 QLLGHR
+406 SLLGHS
-412 ISDEPEQRFRA
+412 IQDVPEQRFRA

-452 CQPAPLPAPE
+452 CQPAALPAPE
-462 NWSKDGKL
+462 HWSKDGKL

-483 SWMESD
+483 SWMEHD
-489 PRVGWLMEMLRTQLK
+489 PRVMWLMEMLRTGLK

-513 SGPVVEAL
+513 TGPVVEAL
-521 ENALRLHAG
+521 ENVLRLHAG

-579 LVLFDLPANP
+579 LILFDLPANP

-601 IGQENRIQIHVPYLE
+601 IGQENRIQIHVPYLI

-621 RMFRWYNEALNI
+621 RMFRWYNEGLNI
-633 FSNISPTAQT
+633 FTNISPTAQT
-643 LQENFIV
+643 LQENFLV
-650 NLKDCLLTDMGQ
+650 QLKECLLADVAQ

-679 AELQAGRDRL
+679 SELQAGRDRL

-698 VAQEIVQAL
+698 VAQEIVKAL

-748 VQGLTLDEEGMT
+748 VQGLSLDEEGMT

-785 SVMEMINTQA
+785 SVMEMINTQS

-800 VAILKSN
+800 VSVLKSA
-807 ALKQGSILLEVW
+807 ALPQGSVLLEVW
-819 FKVDVIAPKAL
+819 FKVDVVAPKAL

-845 SETGQDLSMKIEPSI
+845 SEKGQDLSDKIAPEI

-866 HLDSNSCRQV
+866 HLDGNSCRQV
-876 VKARRDVIEE
+876 VKARRDVIEQ
-886 RYQQALNIA
+886 RYTQALEIA
-895 KTTLPEMKQQ
+895 KTALPNFKQQ
-905 AKEIYGGKWQYEI
+905 AKEIYGNKWQYEI
-918 DRLSYLKQFN
+918 DRLTYLKQFN
-928 PSIREDEITRLQKL
+928 PSIREDEIARLQKL
-942 QKEGIALLDGLSVTP
+942 QKEGIGLLDNLSVTP

>member
-1 MKFCSNNILF
+1 M
-11 WAIISW
+11 
-17 STFEIKVE
+17 E
-25 KLQQFAIGQ
+25 KLHQFAIGQ

-43 LGLGVLIDVDERSI
+43 LGLGVLIDVDERSV

-79 IVFNT
+79 IVFNIK
-84 NDEVHDQEGT
+84 DELQDQEGT
-94 QWLVESL
+94 KWLVESF
-101 EHHHGVVRY
+101 EDRHGVVRY
-110 AVVRSL
+110 NVIRTL
-116 EDGTQERKTLNET
+116 EDGTEERKALNET
-129 RIGAQIQL
+129 RVGAHIQL
-137 SKPLDRLLASQIDY
+137 SKPLERLLASQVDY
-151 KEWYDLRIEAM
+151 KEWYDLRIEA
-162 LMQANMQSSPL
+162 LIMQANMKSSPL
-173 RGLVGA
+173 RGMVGA

-194 GKRFAP
+194 GQRFAP

-253 LAFSIFDLTRTASI
+253 LQFSLFDLTRTASI
-267 KEHDPELN
+267 KEHDPDLN

-284 ASVDLMIDHDDL
+284 ASVDLMVDHDDL

-311 EAHHLMWNEEEGGN
+311 EAHHLMWSEEEGGN

-335 EQTPGVLL
+335 EKTPGVLL

-370 LDRFLDEEEKYQH
+370 LDRFLDEEEQYHH

-395 PLEDSH
+395 PLEPAH
-401 LTAIE
+401 LAAIE
-406 QLLGHR
+406 GLLGHS
-412 ISDEPEQRFRA
+412 IQDEPEQRFRA

-452 CQPAPLPAPE
+452 CQPAALPAPA

-483 SWMESD
+483 AWMEHD
-489 PRVGWLMEMLRTQLK
+489 PRVMWLMEMLRTQLK

-521 ENALRLHAG
+521 ENVLRLHAG

-549 AYFAEDSYGAQIL
+549 AYFAEESYGAQIL

-579 LVLFDLPANP
+579 LILFDLPANP

-601 IGQENRIQIHVPYLE
+601 IGQENRIQIHVPYLI

-621 RMFRWYNEALNI
+621 RMFRWYNEGLNI

-650 NLKDCLLTDMGQ
+650 KLKDCLLANLGQ

-679 AELQAGRDRL
+679 AELQEGRDRL

-748 VQGLTLDEEGMT
+748 VQGLSLDEEGMT

-785 SVMEMINTQA
+785 SVMEMINTQS

-800 VAILKSN
+800 VALLKSN
-807 ALKQGSILLEVW
+807 ALKQGSLLLEVW

-845 SETGQDLSMKIEPSI
+845 SETGQDLSAKIDPSI

-876 VKARRDVIEE
+876 VKARRDVIEQ
-886 RYQQALNIA
+886 RYAQALDIA
-895 KTTLPEMKQQ
+895 KTALPDFKQQ
-905 AKEIYGGKWQYEI
+905 AKEVYGNKWQYEI
-918 DRLSYLKQFN
+918 DRLTYLKQFN
-928 PSIREDEITRLQKL
+928 PSIREDEIARLQKL
-942 QKEGIALLDGLSVTP
+942 QSEGISLLDGLSVTP

>member
-1 MKFCSNNILF
+1 M
-11 WAIISW
+11 
-17 STFEIKVE
+17 E
-25 KLQQFAIGQ
+25 KLHQFAIGQ

-43 LGLGVLIDVDERSI
+43 LGLGVLIDVDERSV

-66 TRVYARNNAPLSR
+66 TRVYARSNAPLSR
-79 IVFNT
+79 IVFNIK
-84 NDEVHDQEGT
+84 DELQDQEGT
-94 QWLVESL
+94 KWLVESF
-101 EHHHGVVRY
+101 EDRNGVVRY
-110 AVVRSL
+110 NVMRTL
-116 EDGTQERKTLNET
+116 DDGTEERKALNET
-129 RIGAQIQL
+129 RVGAHIQL
-137 SKPLDRLLASQIDY
+137 SRPLDRLLASQIDY
-151 KEWYDLRIEAM
+151 KEWYDLRIEAL
-162 LMQANMQSSPL
+162 LMQANMQLSPL
-173 RGLVGA
+173 RGMIGA

-194 GKRFAP
+194 GQRFAP

-253 LAFSIFDLTRTASI
+253 LQFSLFDLTRTASI
-267 KEHDPELN
+267 KEHDPDFN

-284 ASVDLMIDHDDL
+284 ASVDLMVDHDDL

-311 EAHHLMWNEEEGGN
+311 EAHHLTWSEEQGGN
-325 DRYDLVEELA
+325 DRYDLIEELA
-335 EQTPGVLL
+335 EKTPGVLL

-370 LDRFLDEEEKYQH
+370 LDRFLNEEEQYHH

-395 PLEDSH
+395 PLEPQH
-401 LTAIE
+401 LSAI
-406 QLLGHR
+406 QALLGHS
-412 ISDEPEQRFRA
+412 IQDEPEQRFRA

-452 CQPAPLPAPE
+452 CQPVALAAPAT
-462 NWSKDGKL
+462 WSKDGKL

-483 SWMESD
+483 AWMESD
-489 PRVGWLMEMLRTQLK
+489 PRVMWLMEMLRTALK

-521 ENALRLHAG
+521 ENVLRLHAG

-579 LVLFDLPANP
+579 LILFDLPINP

-601 IGQENRIQIHVPYLE
+601 IGQENRIQIHVPYLA

-621 RMFRWYNEALNI
+621 RMFRWYNEGLNI

-650 NLKDCLLTDMGQ
+650 PLKNCLVADLGQ
-662 QFEDLLEEVSV
+662 QFEDLLDDVGV

-679 AELQAGRDRL
+679 SELQAGRDRL

-707 EDYDDNTTL
+707 EDYDDNSPL
-716 PMFMKRFMAS
+716 PVFIKRFMAA

-748 VQGLTLDEEGMT
+748 VQGLSLDEDGMT
-760 ATFYRDQAQVRED
+760 ATFYRDQAQLRED

-785 SVMEMINTQA
+785 SVMEMINTQG

-800 VAILKSN
+800 VALLKSN
-807 ALKQGSILLEVW
+807 ALKQGSVLLEVW

-830 NLPSSLPQQLIRVLL
+830 NLPSSLPQQMIRVLL
-845 SETGQDLSMKIEPSI
+845 SETGQDLSAKIDSSI

-876 VKARRDVIEE
+876 VKARRDLIEE
-886 RYQQALNIA
+886 RYNQALDIA
-895 KTTLPEMKQQ
+895 KAALPNFKQQ
-905 AKEIYGGKWQYEI
+905 AKEVYGNKWQYEI
-918 DRLSYLKQFN
+918 DRLTYLKQFN
-928 PSIREDEITRLQKL
+928 PSIREDEISRLQRLQK
-942 QKEGIALLDGLSVTP
+942 QGIGLLDGLSVTA

>member
-1 MKFCSNNILF
+1 MH
-11 WAIISW
+11 
-17 STFEIKVE
+17 
-25 KLQQFAIGQ
+25 QFAIGQ

-43 LGLGVLIDVDERSI
+43 LGLGVLIDVDERSV

-66 TRVYARNNAPLSR
+66 TRVYARSNAPLSR
-79 IVFNT
+79 IVFNIK
-84 NDEVHDQEGT
+84 DELQDQEGT
-94 QWLVESL
+94 KWLVESF
-101 EHHHGVVRY
+101 EDRNGVVRY
-110 AVVRSL
+110 NVMRTL
-116 EDGTQERKTLNET
+116 DDGTEERKALNET
-129 RIGAQIQL
+129 RVGAHIQL
-137 SKPLDRLLASQIDY
+137 SRPLDRLLASQIDY
-151 KEWYDLRIEAM
+151 KEWYDLRIEAL
-162 LMQANMQSSPL
+162 LMQANMQLSPL
-173 RGLVGA
+173 RGMIGA

-194 GKRFAP
+194 GQRFAP

-253 LAFSIFDLTRTASI
+253 LQFSLFDLTRTASI
-267 KEHDPELN
+267 KEHDPDFN

-284 ASVDLMIDHDDL
+284 ASVDLMVDHDDL

-311 EAHHLMWNEEEGGN
+311 EAHHLTWSEEQGGN
-325 DRYDLVEELA
+325 DRYDLIEELA
-335 EQTPGVLL
+335 EKTPGVLL

-370 LDRFLDEEEKYQH
+370 LDRFLNEEEQYHH

-395 PLEDSH
+395 PLEPEH
-401 LTAIE
+401 LSAI
-406 QLLGHR
+406 QALLGHS
-412 ISDEPEQRFRA
+412 IQDEPEQRFRA

-452 CQPAPLPAPE
+452 CQPVALAAPATWP
-462 NWSKDGKL
+462 KDGKL

-483 SWMESD
+483 AWMEND
-489 PRVGWLMEMLRTQLK
+489 PRVMWLMEMLRTALK

-521 ENALRLHAG
+521 ENVLRLHAG

-579 LVLFDLPANP
+579 LILFDLPINP

-601 IGQENRIQIHVPYLE
+601 IGQENRIQIHVPYLA

-621 RMFRWYNEALNI
+621 RMFRWYNEGLNI

-650 NLKDCLLTDMGQ
+650 PLKNCLVADLGQ
-662 QFEDLLEEVSV
+662 QFEDLLDDVGV

-679 AELQAGRDRL
+679 SELQAGRDRL

-707 EDYDDNTTL
+707 EDYDDNSPL
-716 PMFMKRFMAS
+716 PVFIKRFMAA

-748 VQGLTLDEEGMT
+748 VQGLSLDEDGMT
-760 ATFYRDQAQVRED
+760 ATFYRDQAQLRED

-785 SVMEMINTQA
+785 SVMEMINTQG

-800 VAILKSN
+800 VALLKSN
-807 ALKQGSILLEVW
+807 ALKQGSVLLEVW

-830 NLPSSLPQQLIRVLL
+830 NLPSSLPQQMIRVLL
-845 SETGQDLSMKIEPSI
+845 SETGQDLSAKIDSSI

-876 VKARRDVIEE
+876 VKARRDLIEE
-886 RYQQALNIA
+886 RYNQALDIA
-895 KTTLPEMKQQ
+895 KAALPNFKQQ
-905 AKEIYGGKWQYEI
+905 AKEVYGNKWQYEI
-918 DRLSYLKQFN
+918 DRLTYLKQFN
-928 PSIREDEITRLQKL
+928 PSIREDEISRLQRLQK
-942 QKEGIALLDGLSVTP
+942 QGIGLLDGLSVTA

>member
-1 MKFCSNNILF
+1 M
-11 WAIISW
+11 
-17 STFEIKVE
+17 
-25 KLQQFAIGQ
+25 QQFAIGQ

-151 KEWYDLRIEAM
+151 KEWYDLRIEAL

-253 LAFSIFDLTRTASI
+253 LAFSIFDLARTASI

-311 EAHHLMWNEEEGGN
+311 EAHHLMWNEEDGGN

-370 LDRFLDEEEKYQH
+370 LERFLDEEEKYQH

-412 ISDEPEQRFRA
+412 ITDEPEQRFRA

-483 SWMESD
+483 SWMEFD

-650 NLKDCLLTDMGQ
+650 YLKDCLLTDMGQ

-679 AELQAGRDRL
+679 TELQAGRDRL

-748 VQGLTLDEEGMT
+748 VQGLTLDEDGMT

-895 KTTLPEMKQQ
+895 KTALPEMKQQ

-942 QKEGIALLDGLSVTP
+942 QKEGIALLEGLSVTP
-957 EAIQVLVVVKP
+957 DAIQVLVVVKP

>member
-1 MKFCSNNILF
+1 MH
-11 WAIISW
+11 
-17 STFEIKVE
+17 
-25 KLQQFAIGQ
+25 QFAIGQ

-43 LGLGVLIDVDERSI
+43 LGLGVLIDVDERSV

-79 IVFNT
+79 IVFNIK
-84 NDEVHDQEGT
+84 DELQDQEGT
-94 QWLVESL
+94 KWLVESF
-101 EHHHGVVRY
+101 EDRHGVVRY
-110 AVVRSL
+110 NVIRTL
-116 EDGTQERKTLNET
+116 EDGTEERKALNET
-129 RIGAQIQL
+129 RVGAHIQL
-137 SKPLDRLLASQIDY
+137 SKPLDRLLASQVDY
-151 KEWYDLRIEAM
+151 KEWYDLRIEALM
-162 LMQANMQSSPL
+162 MQANMKSSPL
-173 RGLVGA
+173 RGMIGA

-194 GKRFAP
+194 GQRFAP

-253 LAFSIFDLTRTASI
+253 LQFSLFDLTRTASI
-267 KEHDPELN
+267 KEHDPDLN

-284 ASVDLMIDHDDL
+284 ASVDLMVDHEDL

-311 EAHHLMWNEEEGGN
+311 EAHHLMWSEEEGGN

-335 EQTPGVLL
+335 EKTPGVLL

-370 LDRFLDEEEKYQH
+370 LDRFLDEEEQYHH

-395 PLEDSH
+395 PLEEGH
-401 LTAIE
+401 LKAIE
-406 QLLGHR
+406 GLLGHS
-412 ISDEPEQRFRA
+412 IQDEPEQRFRA

-442 EAIQGFPGRD
+442 EAIRGFPGRD
-452 CQPAPLPAPE
+452 CQPAPLPAPAQ
-462 NWSKDGKL
+462 WSKDGKL

-483 SWMESD
+483 AWMEHD
-489 PRVGWLMEMLRTQLK
+489 PRVMWLMEMLRTELK

-521 ENALRLHAG
+521 ENVLRLHAG

-549 AYFAEDSYGAQIL
+549 AYFAEESYGAQIL

-579 LVLFDLPANP
+579 LILFDLPANP

-601 IGQENRIQIHVPYLE
+601 IGQENRIQIHVPYLA

-621 RMFRWYNEALNI
+621 RMFRWYNEGLNI

-643 LQENFIV
+643 LQENFIAK
-650 NLKDCLLTDMGQ
+650 LKDCLLADLGQ

-679 AELQAGRDRL
+679 AELQEGRDRL

-748 VQGLTLDEEGMT
+748 VQGLSLDEEGMT

-785 SVMEMINTQA
+785 SVMEMINTQS

-800 VAILKSN
+800 VALLKSN
-807 ALKQGSILLEVW
+807 ALKQGSLLLEVW
-819 FKVDVIAPKAL
+819 FKVDVIAPKSL

-845 SETGQDLSMKIEPSI
+845 SETGQDLSAKIDPSI

-876 VKARRDVIEE
+876 VKARRDVIEQ
-886 RYQQALNIA
+886 RYTQALDIA
-895 KTTLPEMKQQ
+895 KTALPNFKKQ
-905 AKEIYGGKWQYEI
+905 AKEVYGNKWQYEI

-928 PSIREDEITRLQKL
+928 PSIREDEIARLQKL
-942 QKEGIALLDGLSVTP
+942 QSEGISLLDGLSVTP

>member
-1 MKFCSNNILF
+1 M
-11 WAIISW
+11 
-17 STFEIKVE
+17 E
-25 KLQQFAIGQ
+25 KLHQFAIGQ

-43 LGLGVLIDVDERSI
+43 LGLGVLIDVDERSV

-66 TRVYARNNAPLSR
+66 TRVYARSNAPLSR
-79 IVFNT
+79 IVFNIK
-84 NDEVHDQEGT
+84 DELQDQEGT
-94 QWLVESL
+94 KWLVESF
-101 EHHHGVVRY
+101 EDRNGVVRY
-110 AVVRSL
+110 NVMRTL
-116 EDGTQERKTLNET
+116 DDGTEERKALNET
-129 RIGAQIQL
+129 RVGAHIQL
-137 SKPLDRLLASQIDY
+137 SRPLDRLLASQIDY
-151 KEWYDLRIEAM
+151 KEWYDLRIEAL
-162 LMQANMQSSPL
+162 LMQANMQLSPL
-173 RGLVGA
+173 RGMIGA

-194 GKRFAP
+194 GQRFAP

-253 LAFSIFDLTRTASI
+253 LQFSLFDLTRTASI
-267 KEHDPELN
+267 KEHDPDFN

-284 ASVDLMIDHDDL
+284 ASVDLMVDHDDL

-311 EAHHLMWNEEEGGN
+311 EAHHLTWSEEQGGN
-325 DRYDLVEELA
+325 DRYDLIEELA
-335 EQTPGVLL
+335 EKTPGVLL

-370 LDRFLDEEEKYQH
+370 LDRFLSEEEQYHH

-395 PLEDSH
+395 PLEPEH
-401 LTAIE
+401 LSAI
-406 QLLGHR
+406 QALLGHS
-412 ISDEPEQRFRA
+412 IQDEPEQRFRA

-452 CQPAPLPAPE
+452 CQPVALAAPAT
-462 NWSKDGKL
+462 WSKDGKL

-483 SWMESD
+483 AWMEND
-489 PRVGWLMEMLRTQLK
+489 PRVMWLMEMLRTALK

-521 ENALRLHAG
+521 ENVLRLHAG

-579 LVLFDLPANP
+579 LILFDLPINP

-601 IGQENRIQIHVPYLE
+601 IGQENRIQIHVPYLA

-621 RMFRWYNEALNI
+621 RMFRWYNEGLNI

-650 NLKDCLLTDMGQ
+650 PLKNCLVADLGQ
-662 QFEDLLEEVSV
+662 QFEDLLDDVGV

-679 AELQAGRDRL
+679 SELQAGRDRL

-707 EDYDDNTTL
+707 EDYDDNSPL
-716 PMFMKRFMAS
+716 PVFIKRFMAA

-748 VQGLTLDEEGMT
+748 VQGLSLDEDGMT
-760 ATFYRDQAQVRED
+760 ATFYRDQAQLRED

-785 SVMEMINTQA
+785 SVMEMINTQG

-800 VAILKSN
+800 VALLKSN
-807 ALKQGSILLEVW
+807 ALKQGSVLLEVW

-830 NLPSSLPQQLIRVLL
+830 NLPSSLPQQMIRVLL
-845 SETGQDLSMKIEPSI
+845 SETGQDLSAKIDSSI

-876 VKARRDVIEE
+876 VKARRDLIEE
-886 RYQQALNIA
+886 RYNQALDIA
-895 KTTLPEMKQQ
+895 KAALPNFKQQ
-905 AKEIYGGKWQYEI
+905 AKEVYGNKWQYEI
-918 DRLSYLKQFN
+918 DRLTYLKQFN
-928 PSIREDEITRLQKL
+928 PSIREDEISRLQRLQK
-942 QKEGIALLDGLSVTP
+942 QGIGLLDGLSVTA

>member
-1 MKFCSNNILF
+1 
-11 WAIISW
+11 
-17 STFEIKVE
+17 
-25 KLQQFAIGQ
+25 
-34 RWLSDTETE
+34 
-43 LGLGVLIDVDERSI
+43 
-57 SILFPKSDE
+57 
-66 TRVYARNNAPLSR
+66 
-79 IVFNT
+79 
-84 NDEVHDQEGT
+84 
-94 QWLVESL
+94 
-101 EHHHGVVRY
+101 
-110 AVVRSL
+110 
-116 EDGTQERKTLNET
+116 
-129 RIGAQIQL
+129 
-137 SKPLDRLLASQIDY
+137 
-151 KEWYDLRIEAM
+151 
-162 LMQANMQSSPL
+162 
-173 RGLVGA
+173 
-179 RVGLIP
+179 
-185 HQLYIAHEV
+185 
-194 GKRFAP
+194 
-200 RVLLADEVGLGKTI
+200 
-214 EAGLIIHQQLKTGR
+214 
-228 SERILI
+228 ERILI

-253 LAFSIFDLTRTASI
+253 LQFSLFDLTRTASI
-267 KEHDPELN
+267 KEHDPDLN

-311 EAHHLMWNEEEGGN
+311 EAHHLMWSEEEGGN

-335 EQTPGVLL
+335 EQTAGVLL

-370 LDRFLDEEEKYQH
+370 LDRFLDEEAQYQH
-383 TAKIAEVLMSDL
+383 TAKIAEVLMSDTA
-395 PLEDSH
+395 LEENH
-401 LTAIE
+401 FAALE
-406 QLLGHR
+406 GLFGHR
-412 ISDEPEQRFRA
+412 IEDNTEQRFRA

-452 CQPAPLPAPE
+452 CQPAPLAAPE
-462 NWSKDGKL
+462 TWSKDGKL

-483 SWMESD
+483 SWMETD
-489 PRVGWLMEMLRTQLK
+489 PRVMWLMERLRSDLK

-579 LVLFDLPANP
+579 LILFDLPANP

-601 IGQENRIQIHVPYLE
+601 IGQENRIQIHVPYLI

-650 NLKDCLLTDMGQ
+650 DLKDCLLADLGQ
-662 QFEDLLEEVSV
+662 QFEDLLEAVSV

-679 AELQAGRDRL
+679 AELQAGRDHL
-689 LEYNSCRPI
+689 LEYNSCRPV

-707 EDYDDNTTL
+707 EEYDDNTTL

-760 ATFYRDQAQVRED
+760 ATFYRDQAQIRED

-785 SVMEMINTQA
+785 S
-795 FGSTN
+795 
-800 VAILKSN
+800 
-807 ALKQGSILLEVW
+807 
-819 FKVDVIAPKAL
+819 
-830 NLPSSLPQQLIRVLL
+830 
-845 SETGQDLSMKIEPSI
+845 
-860 LKPYLH
+860 
-866 HLDSNSCRQV
+866 
-876 VKARRDVIEE
+876 
-886 RYQQALNIA
+886 
-895 KTTLPEMKQQ
+895 
-905 AKEIYGGKWQYEI
+905 
-918 DRLSYLKQFN
+918 
-928 PSIREDEITRLQKL
+928 
-942 QKEGIALLDGLSVTP
+942 
-957 EAIQVLVVVKP
+957 

>member
-1 MKFCSNNILF
+1 M
-11 WAIISW
+11 W
-17 STFEIKVE
+17 SSFEIKVE

-79 IVFNT
+79 IVFNV
-84 NDEVHDQEGT
+84 NDEVQDQEGHK
-94 QWLVESL
+94 WLVESI
-101 EHHHGVVRY
+101 EDRHGVLRY
-110 AVVRSL
+110 NVLRTSS
-116 EDGTQERKTLNET
+116 DGETERKALNET
-129 RIGAQIQL
+129 RIGAHIQL
-137 SKPLDRLLASQIDY
+137 SKPLDRLLASQVDY
-151 KEWYDLRIEAM
+151 KEWYDLRIEA
-162 LMQANMQSSPL
+162 LQMQAQMHRSPL
-173 RGLVGA
+173 RGLIGA

-194 GKRFAP
+194 GQRFAP

-228 SERILI
+228 AERILI

-253 LAFSIFDLTRTASI
+253 LQFSLFDLTRTASI
-267 KEHDPELN
+267 KEHDPDLN

-284 ASVDLMIDHDDL
+284 ASVDLMVDHDDL

-335 EQTPGVLL
+335 QQTPGVLL

-370 LDRFLDEEEKYQH
+370 LERFLDEEEQYLQ
-383 TAKIAEVLMSDL
+383 TAKIAEVLMSDE
-395 PLEDSH
+395 PLAAEH
-401 LTAIE
+401 LTAL
-406 QLLGHR
+406 QTLLGHS
-412 ISDEPEQRFRA
+412 IEDVPEQRYRA

-452 CQPAPLPAPE
+452 CQPAALIAPE
-462 NWSKDGKL
+462 NWSMDGKL
-470 REQMWPEEAQLDG
+470 REQMWPEEGQLDG
-483 SWMESD
+483 SWMEND
-489 PRVGWLMEMLRTQLK
+489 PRVPWLMEILRKELK
-504 HKKVLLIAR
+504 HNKVLLIAR

-521 ENALRLHAG
+521 ENVLRLHAG

-549 AYFAEDSYGAQIL
+549 AYFAEESYGAQIL

-579 LVLFDLPANP
+579 LILFDLPANP

-601 IGQENRIQIHVPYLE
+601 IGQENRIQIHVPYLI

-633 FSNISPTAQT
+633 FSSISPTAQT

-650 NLKDCLLTDMGQ
+650 DLKDCLLADLGQ
-662 QFEDLLEEVSV
+662 KFEDLLEEVNV
-673 QREALE
+673 QRQALE

-689 LEYNSCRPI
+689 LEYNSCRPV
-698 VAQEIVQAL
+698 VAQKIVQAL
-707 EDYDDNTTL
+707 EDYDDNTML
-716 PMFMKRFMAS
+716 PMFMKRFMSS

-748 VQGLTLDEEGMT
+748 VQGLTLDEDGMT
-760 ATFYRDQAQVRED
+760 ATFYRDQAQIRED
-773 AQYLTLEHPFTE
+773 AQYLTLEHPFIE
-785 SVMEMINTQA
+785 SVMEMINTQS

-800 VAILKSN
+800 VAL
-807 ALKQGSILLEVW
+807 
-819 FKVDVIAPKAL
+819 
-830 NLPSSLPQQLIRVLL
+830 
-845 SETGQDLSMKIEPSI
+845 
-860 LKPYLH
+860 LKPHPL
-866 HLDSNSCRQV
+866 
-876 VKARRDVIEE
+876 
-886 RYQQALNIA
+886 
-895 KTTLPEMKQQ
+895 
-905 AKEIYGGKWQYEI
+905 
-918 DRLSYLKQFN
+918 
-928 PSIREDEITRLQKL
+928 
-942 QKEGIALLDGLSVTP
+942 
-957 EAIQVLVVVKP
+957 

>member
-1 MKFCSNNILF
+1 M
-11 WAIISW
+11 
-17 STFEIKVE
+17 E

-335 EQTPGVLL
+335 EQTPGVLF

-412 ISDEPEQRFRA
+412 ITDEPEQRFRA

-895 KTTLPEMKQQ
+895 KTALPEMKQQ

>member
-1 MKFCSNNILF
+1 M
-11 WAIISW
+11 
-17 STFEIKVE
+17 E

-79 IVFNT
+79 IIFNI
-84 NDEVHDQEGT
+84 NDEIQDQEGHK
-94 QWLVESL
+94 WLVESL
-101 EHHHGVVRY
+101 EDRHGVVRY
-110 AVVRSL
+110 NVVRTL
-116 EDGTQERKTLNET
+116 ENGEQERKALNET
-129 RIGAQIQL
+129 RVGAQIQL

-151 KEWYDLRIEAM
+151 KEWYDLRIEA
-162 LMQANMQSSPL
+162 LIMQAQMQTSPL
-173 RGLVGA
+173 RGLIGP

-194 GKRFAP
+194 GQRFAP

-253 LAFSIFDLTRTASI
+253 LQFSLFDLTRTAAI

-284 ASVDLMIDHDDL
+284 ASIDLMIDHDDL
-296 REQALEA
+296 REQAVEA

-311 EAHHLMWNEEEGGN
+311 EAHHLMWSEEEGGN
-325 DRYDLVEELA
+325 DRYDLIEELA
-335 EQTPGVLL
+335 EKTPGVLL

-370 LDRFLDEEEKYQH
+370 LERFLDEEAQYQH
-383 TAKIAEVLMSDL
+383 TAQIAEVLMSDE
-395 PLEDSH
+395 PLSEQH
-401 LTAIE
+401 LNAV
-406 QLLGHR
+406 QDLLGHQ
-412 ISDEPEQRFRA
+412 IEDQPEQRFRA

-452 CQPAPLPAPE
+452 CRPAPLPAPE
-462 NWSKDGKL
+462 TWSMDGKL
-470 REQMWPEEAQLDG
+470 REQMWPEEGQIDG
-483 SWMESD
+483 AWMESD
-489 PRVGWLMEMLRTQLK
+489 PRVAWLMEMLRKDLK
-504 HKKVLLIAR
+504 HNKVLLIAR

-549 AYFAEDSYGAQIL
+549 AYFAEESYGAQIL

-579 LVLFDLPANP
+579 LILFDLPANP

-601 IGQENRIQIHVPYLE
+601 IGQQNRIQIHIPYLV

-633 FSNISPTAQT
+633 FSNISPAAQT

-650 NLKDCLLTDMGQ
+650 ELKDCLLSDQGQ
-662 QFEDLLEEVSV
+662 TFEDLLEEVNV
-673 QREALE
+673 QRQALE
-679 AELQAGRDRL
+679 SELQAGRDRL

-726 TNIDF
+726 
-731 DEQSNG
+731 
-737 TVIIKPTDQMQ
+737 
-748 VQGLTLDEEGMT
+748 
-760 ATFYRDQAQVRED
+760 
-773 AQYLTLEHPFTE
+773 
-785 SVMEMINTQA
+785 
-795 FGSTN
+795 
-800 VAILKSN
+800 
-807 ALKQGSILLEVW
+807 
-819 FKVDVIAPKAL
+819 
-830 NLPSSLPQQLIRVLL
+830 
-845 SETGQDLSMKIEPSI
+845 
-860 LKPYLH
+860 
-866 HLDSNSCRQV
+866 
-876 VKARRDVIEE
+876 
-886 RYQQALNIA
+886 
-895 KTTLPEMKQQ
+895 
-905 AKEIYGGKWQYEI
+905 
-918 DRLSYLKQFN
+918 
-928 PSIREDEITRLQKL
+928 
-942 QKEGIALLDGLSVTP
+942 
-957 EAIQVLVVVKP
+957 

>member
-1 MKFCSNNILF
+1 MH
-11 WAIISW
+11 
-17 STFEIKVE
+17 
-25 KLQQFAIGQ
+25 QFAIGQ

-43 LGLGVLIDVDERSI
+43 LGLGVLIDVDERSV

-79 IVFNT
+79 IVFNIK
-84 NDEVHDQEGT
+84 DELQDQEGT
-94 QWLVESL
+94 KWRVESF
-101 EHHHGVVRY
+101 EDRHGVVRY
-110 AVVRSL
+110 NVIRTL
-116 EDGTQERKTLNET
+116 EDGTEERKALNET
-129 RIGAQIQL
+129 RVGAHIQL
-137 SKPLDRLLASQIDY
+137 SKPLDRLLASQVDY
-151 KEWYDLRIEAM
+151 KEWYDLRIEALM
-162 LMQANMQSSPL
+162 MQANMKSSPL
-173 RGLVGA
+173 RGMIGA

-194 GKRFAP
+194 GQRFAP

-253 LAFSIFDLTRTASI
+253 LQFSLFDLTRTASI
-267 KEHDPELN
+267 KEHDPDLN

-284 ASVDLMIDHDDL
+284 ASVDLMVDHEDL

-311 EAHHLMWNEEEGGN
+311 EAHHLMWSEEEGGN

-335 EQTPGVLL
+335 EKTPGVLL

-370 LDRFLDEEEKYQH
+370 LDRFLDEEEQYHH

-395 PLEDSH
+395 PLEEGH
-401 LTAIE
+401 LKAIE
-406 QLLGHR
+406 GLLGHN
-412 ISDEPEQRFRA
+412 IQDEPEQRFRA

-452 CQPAPLPAPE
+452 CQPAALPAPA

-483 SWMESD
+483 AWMEHD
-489 PRVGWLMEMLRTQLK
+489 PRVMWLMEMLRTELK

-521 ENALRLHAG
+521 ENVLRLHAG

-549 AYFAEDSYGAQIL
+549 AYFAEESYGAQIL

-579 LVLFDLPANP
+579 LILFDLPANP

-601 IGQENRIQIHVPYLE
+601 IGQENRIQIHVPYLA

-621 RMFRWYNEALNI
+621 RMFRWYNEGLNI

-643 LQENFIV
+643 LQENFIAK
-650 NLKDCLLTDMGQ
+650 LKDCLLADLGQ

-679 AELQAGRDRL
+679 AELQEGRDRL

-748 VQGLTLDEEGMT
+748 VQGLSLDEEGMT

-785 SVMEMINTQA
+785 SVMEMINTQS

-800 VAILKSN
+800 VALLKSN
-807 ALKQGSILLEVW
+807 ALKQGSLLLEVW

-845 SETGQDLSMKIEPSI
+845 SETGQDLSAKIDPSI

-876 VKARRDVIEE
+876 VKARRDVIEQ
-886 RYQQALNIA
+886 RYTQALDIA
-895 KTTLPEMKQQ
+895 KTALPNFKQQ
-905 AKEIYGGKWQYEI
+905 AKEVYGNKWQYEI

-928 PSIREDEITRLQKL
+928 PSIREDEIVRLQKL
-942 QKEGIALLDGLSVTP
+942 QSEGISLLDGLSVTP